1 MAVTE
6 TRARITV
13 VDNATSG
20 LNNIARANEKMMSSL
35 SNGGRSLAQFN
46 TELSKLNSASAK
58 GVSNMADS
66 FDGAAKSVS
75 NMDKMVNRLIYSVM
89 RYTVIYEG
97 IKKMGDLWGTIVGG
111 AYDYANMI
119 ETNQIGMAGI
129 LSSMTKIDGKQT
141 TWNQAMSVSK
151 QVMKDLQSESLKTAA
166 TAQELIDTFRALLG
180 PGLASGMTVKQ
191 IEKLTTVGTNA
202 VKSLGLP
209 SNQIIQELRDLVAG
223 GIRPSSSTLATSLG
237 ITDADIKAAK
247 QSSEGLYNF
256 LINKMKGFEMA
267 TSQTSKTVLGRLDQ
281 IKEGLQRGIAEGMN
295 PLRNVYSSVLGDIA
309 NKLVVIDKATYEWK
323 INPDF
328 ESSLFSISATLMQIG
343 EKAKDAWNFISPAVS
358 LIGNTGKG
366 VLGSVVNNLGLLA
379 AGFAAFKTKDILKD
393 LVNIATMNRFDYNA
407 QTSIGKAIQGIRDK
421 ITGRIEKHKEE
432 IALQERENE
441 LINNAVSSYADM
453 LHTAENAYSSLK
465 TLNAMANTP
474 GSITNLAAKW
484 QGMGMSEAEAV
495 ARQNNIVGLANKYGM
510 DGYDKYIKQAIE
522 AGDKAAEQIKAQN
535 DLLKAQEAEQERIL
549 KLYDEQMKAIDK
561 IVSAERDRKLQV
573 KDTANAELAA
583 IDKMAKAVTHTAT
596 RGDRAKSNVDAYLSL
611 DTSNGP
617 YKTKEGKYI
626 YAWEQD
632 AVDKLRTA
640 LEKLGYQYEVVQVT
654 SERFMDSLHASMKGK
669 VNPVF
674 EQAINSARLW
684 NETLTKAYQG
694 VNMSASEINFKAF
707 MGMGNELVPAAQK
720 DTAKVLLQEISDEFK
735 QVGMSAQEAQAKA
748 LDFVNQ
754 FILSLQ
760 KIDPKNI
767 FSVTQVIAETQD
779 AAQRYAE
786 NFRLVA
792 EHTEEVKQASAE
804 AAIEINALKN
814 AFKIGGEESYQAV
827 RRVVEES
834 KNLQQALMDRGAEE
848 QAIEVHKELANYLTQ
863 VAEAT
868 DKAVIATKD
877 HMDVTAQATEA
888 ITAHTQVVKE
898 HETSL
903 ESVTNGTITWMNK
916 ISGLAMSL
924 GILMHIVAE
933 NSDENKQFAN
943 TMADVADKVFI
954 GTMAVSALLDVFK
967 ELVKNGPV
975 IIKTLESIGK
985 AKLFAEHPVA
995 TGLVLGGAAIA
1006 GFGWSMVSE
1015 ANKERNSKNGL
1026 GVDFFEHQGL
1036 DFSDDEKKYR
1046 VYGDGSSDSGDSNG
1060 NGYDYYADESAS
1072 WQIGEQYE
1080 NGTNLA
1086 DRMTTTTTPSAS
1098 PSSGGGS
1105 SGGRSA
1111 RAPKITIDQLPHAV
1125 QEAVLN
1131 IKSGMDYNAAIGMS
1145 AAHMLE
1151 NGENEFWFDPTLN
1164 NYEGS
1169 GAHGIGQWLG
1179 SRLNDLY
1186 DYAGSKADD
1195 LYSQM
1200 GFARYEVT
1208 EGKEKGNF
1216 AKVDTSSPEAAAISF
1231 ERYVE
1236 RPGDDVVNANA
1247 GALADDARRLDA
1259 AVKEAL
1265 AGLGMSTDTLSD
1277 VNRQMKRDAERKHA
1291 IDEARNKTASDIS
1304 ALEAATKEA
1313 EGGQL
1318 SAYEKVMD
1326 SANKKVKQYQKD
1338 IEKDKSLGIETD
1350 KLSNAITAYTEAMK
1364 KQAWKAQQLEN
1375 MKDVQNIYKAN
1386 ISYYQNA
1393 SQATNGKISADSAR
1407 EQLTDSLESY
1417 RDYLQELYN
1426 EDFLNAEQRA
1436 EVWQE
1441 LANTQKK
1448 ITENQM
1454 YNYRT
1459 QWKAAL
1465 DSMKQE
1471 GINFGQLS
1479 KNIVGGLES
1488 ATASFFTTTGSLSN
1502 RLKSTL
1508 KNLASSILS
1517 SLAQIAAK
1525 MLIFK
1530 ALGIP
1535 FGGDSNSSAANNS
1548 WFGRVLGGISLGFKI
1563 GGGHASGGDV
1573 LAGNSYIVGERGP
1586 ELLTMGRNDG
1596 HVFTSVPTAN
1606 AQTAQ
1611 PIQIVVN
1618 NNTGTKMKA
1627 ESTTTVNHGQVL
1639 KTIVLTTVEEALST
1653 NEAGLRDM
1661 VTGLR

>member
-13 VDNATSG
+13 VDNATAG

-35 SNGGRSLAQFN
+35 GNGGRSLAQFN
-46 TELSKLNSASAK
+46 TELSKLNSASSK

-75 NMDKMVNRLIYSVM
+75 NMNKMVNRLIYSVM

-141 TWNQAMSVSK
+141 TWNQAMAVSK

-180 PGLASGMTVKQ
+180 PGLASGMTIKQ

-247 QSSEGLYNF
+247 QSTEGLYNF

-267 TSQTSKTVLGRLDQ
+267 TTQTSNTVSGKLDQ
-281 IKEGLQRGIAEGMN
+281 IKEGLQRGIAEGMA
-295 PLRNVYSSVLGDIA
+295 PLRDVYSDILGDIA
-309 NKLVVIDKATYEWK
+309 KKLVVIDKTTYQWQ
-323 INPDF
+323 INPAF
-328 ESSLFSISATLMQIG
+328 TSALTDVSVTIMRIG
-343 EKAKDAWNFISPAVS
+343 ESLKNIWETSSPYLSIFA
-358 LIGNTGKG
+358 NAAKG
-366 VLGSVVNNLGLLA
+366 VFGSIVNNLGLVV
-379 AGFAAFKTKDILKD
+379 AGFAAFKTKDILND

-432 IALQERENE
+432 LALQEREKA
-441 LINNAVSSYADM
+441 LVDGAVESYARM
-453 LHTAENAYSSLK
+453 LHTAENAYAYVK
-465 TLNAMANTP
+465 TLNAMSNAP

-549 KLYDEQMKAIDK
+549 KLYDEQMKSIDK

-596 RGDRAKSNVDAYLSL
+596 RGDKAKSNVDAYLSL

-632 AVDKLRTA
+632 EVDKLRTA

-684 NETLTKAYQG
+684 DETLTKAYQG

-707 MGMGNELVPAAQK
+707 MGMGNELVPAEQK
-720 DTAKVLLQEISDEFK
+720 NTAKLLLNEISDEFK
-735 QVGMSAQEAQAKA
+735 QVGMSAQEARAKA

-804 AAIEINALKN
+804 AAIEINALGN

-877 HMDVTAQATEA
+877 HMDVTAQATKA
-888 ITAHTQVVKE
+888 ITAHTQVVNE
-898 HETSL
+898 HGISL
-903 ESVTNGTITWMNK
+903 ESVTDKTITWMGK
-916 ISGLAMSL
+916 IAGLSMSL
-924 GILMHIVAE
+924 GILMHLVAE
-933 NSDENKQFAN
+933 NSDENKTLAN
-943 TMADVADKVFI
+943 TMADLADKVFV
-954 GTMAVSALLDVFK
+954 GAMAVGSLLDVFK
-967 ELVKNGPV
+967 NLVENGPA
-975 IIKTLESIGK
+975 IIKTLEGIGK
-985 AKLFAEHPVA
+985 AELFVEHPVL
-995 TGLVLGGAAIA
+995 TGVGLVGAAIGGLA
-1006 GFGWSMVSE
+1006 WKMLDNGR
-1015 ANKERNSKNGL
+1015 NQYNSKSGI
-1026 GVDFFEHQGL
+1026 GIDYFERQGL
-1036 DFSDDEKKYR
+1036 DFSYLPDTAKQYR
-1046 VYGDGSSDSGDSNG
+1046 AHGDGSYDNGDNG
-1060 NGYDYYADESAS
+1060 GWDIYSDESSNYAKG
-1072 WQIGEQYE
+1072 QAIANEANAGDI
-1080 NGTNLA
+1080 A
-1086 DRMTTTTTPSAS
+1086 DRMTTDVKPDAGSSA
-1098 PSSGGGS
+1098 GGGK
-1105 SGGRSA
+1105 
-1111 RAPKITIDQLPHAV
+1111 APKVTLDMFSDAV

-1131 IKSGMDYNAAIGMS
+1131 ISAGMNYNAAIGMS
-1145 AAHMLE
+1145 AAHMFE
-1151 NGENEFWFDPTLN
+1151 NADNTMDYYPERENE
-1164 NYEGS
+1164 EGS
-1169 GAHGIGQWLG
+1169 GAHGIGMWMG
-1179 SRLNDLY
+1179 SRLTGLQE
-1186 DYAGSKADD
+1186 YAGNDYNDKYA
-1195 LYSQM
+1195 QM
-1200 GFARYEVT
+1200 GWARYEVMQGD
-1208 EGKEKGNF
+1208 ESSNF
-1216 AKVDTSSPEAAAISF
+1216 ANMDTSSPEAAAVSF
-1231 ERYVE
+1231 ERHIE

-1247 GALADDARRLDA
+1247 AQLQENARVLNEAVQNALSQ
-1259 AVKEAL
+1259 
-1265 AGLGMSTDTLSD
+1265 LGMD
-1277 VNRQMKRDAERKHA
+1277 VTNVSKISQTMKRDAERKHK
-1291 IDEARNKTASDIS
+1291 IDENRIKTASDIA
-1304 ALEAATKEA
+1304 ALDEATKEA

-1318 SAYEKVMD
+1318 SAYQKVMD
-1326 SANKKVKQYQKD
+1326 SADKKVKQY
-1338 IEKDKSLGIETD
+1338 EKDLESDKKLGVNTD
-1350 KLSNAITAYTEAMK
+1350 ALSKAITAYTEAMK
-1364 KQAWKAQQLEN
+1364 KQAWKAQQLED
-1375 MKDVQNIYKAN
+1375 MKDIQNTYKGN
-1386 ISYYQNA
+1386 ISYYKNA
-1393 SQATNGKISADSAR
+1393 SQATNGEISADDAR
-1407 EQLTDSLESY
+1407 SLLTEQLKSY
-1417 RDYLQELYN
+1417 RDYLKELYN
-1426 EDFLNAEQRA
+1426 EDFLNAQQRA

-1441 LANTQKK
+1441 LANTQKQ

-1459 QWKAAL
+1459 QWKSAL

-1479 KNIVGGLES
+1479 KDIVGHMQS
-1488 ATASFFTTTGSLSN
+1488 ATASFFTTTGNLAT
-1502 RLKSTL
+1502 RLKATL
-1508 KNLASSILS
+1508 KNLASSVLS

-1525 MLIFK
+1525 MMIFK

-1535 FGGDSNSSAANNS
+1535 FGGSPSPSSAESAWGNRMLS
-1548 WFGRVLGGISLGFKI
+1548 SLSFKI
-1563 GGGHASGGDV
+1563 GGNHATGGDV

-1596 HVFTSVPTAN
+1596 HVFSSVPTAN

-1618 NNTGTKMKA
+1618 NNTGTNMKA
-1627 ESTTTVNHGQVL
+1627 ESTTTVNHGQML

>member
-13 VDNATSG
+13 VDNATAG

-35 SNGGRSLAQFN
+35 GNGGRSLAQFN
-46 TELSKLNSASAK
+46 TELSKLNSASSK

-97 IKKMGDLWGTIVGG
+97 INKMGDLWGTIVGG

-141 TWNQAMSVSK
+141 TWNQAMAVSK

-180 PGLASGMTVKQ
+180 PGLASGMTIKQ

-247 QSSEGLYNF
+247 QSTEGLYSF

-267 TSQTSKTVLGRLDQ
+267 TTQTSNTVAGKLDQ
-281 IKEGLQRGIAEGMN
+281 IKEGLQRGIAEGMA
-295 PLRNVYSSVLGDIA
+295 PLRDVYSDILGDIA
-309 NKLVVIDKATYEWK
+309 KKLVVIDKTTYQWQ
-323 INPDF
+323 INPAF
-328 ESSLFSISATLMQIG
+328 TSALTDVSVTIMRIG
-343 EKAKDAWNFISPAVS
+343 ESLKNIWETSSPYLSIFAN
-358 LIGNTGKG
+358 GAKG
-366 VLGSVVNNLGLLA
+366 VFGSIVNNLGLVV
-379 AGFAAFKTKDILKD
+379 AGFAAFKTKDILND
-393 LVNIATMNRFDYNA
+393 LVNIATMNRLDYNA

-432 IALQERENE
+432 IALQEREKA
-441 LINNAVSSYADM
+441 LVDGAVESYAQM
-453 LHTAENAYSSLK
+453 LHNAEQAYA
-465 TLNAMANTP
+465 TVQTMNAMVNTP
-474 GSITNLAAKW
+474 NSVTNLSAKW

-522 AGDKAAEQIKAQN
+522 AGDKAAEAIQKQN
-535 DLLKAQEAEQERIL
+535 ELLKAQEAEQERIL
-549 KLYDEQMKAIDK
+549 KLYDEQMKSIDK

-596 RGDRAKSNVDAYLSL
+596 RGDKAKSNVDAYLSL

-617 YKTKEGKYI
+617 YKTKEGKYV

-632 AVDKLRTA
+632 EVDKLRTA

-654 SERFMDSLHASMKGK
+654 SERFMDGLHASMKGK

-684 NETLTKAYQG
+684 DETLTKAYQG

-707 MGMGNELVPAAQK
+707 MGMGNELVPAEQK
-720 DTAKVLLQEISDEFK
+720 NTARLLLNEISDEFK

-804 AAIEINALKN
+804 AAIEINALGN
-814 AFKIGGEESYQAV
+814 AFKIGGEGSYQAV

-877 HMDVTAQATEA
+877 HMNVTAQATKA
-888 ITAHTQVVKE
+888 ITAHTQVVNE
-898 HETSL
+898 HGTSL
-903 ESVTNGTITWMNK
+903 ESVTDKTIAWMGK
-916 ISGLAMSL
+916 IAGLSMSL
-924 GILMHIVAE
+924 GILMHLVAE
-933 NSDENKQFAN
+933 NSDENKTLAN
-943 TMADVADKVFI
+943 TMADLADKVFV
-954 GTMAVSALLDVFK
+954 GAMAVGSLLDVFK
-967 ELVKNGPV
+967 NLVENGPA
-975 IIKTLESIGK
+975 IIKTLEGIGK
-985 AKLFAEHPVA
+985 AELFVEHPVL
-995 TGLVLGGAAIA
+995 TGVGLVGAAI
-1006 GFGWSMVSE
+1006 GGLTWKMLE
-1015 ANKERNSKNGL
+1015 NGHNQYDSKSGI
-1026 GVDFFEHQGL
+1026 GIDYFESQGL
-1036 DFSDDEKKYR
+1036 DFSDVPDTAKQYR
-1046 VYGDGSSDSGDSNG
+1046 AHGDGSYDNG
-1060 NGYDYYADESAS
+1060 NNSGWDIYSDESSNYAKG
-1072 WQIGEQYE
+1072 QAIANEANAG
-1080 NGTNLA
+1080 NIA
-1086 DRMTTTTTPSAS
+1086 DRMTTDMKPDAGSSA
-1098 PSSGGGS
+1098 GGGK
-1105 SGGRSA
+1105 
-1111 RAPKITIDQLPHAV
+1111 APKVTLDMFPDAV
-1125 QEAVLN
+1125 QEAVMN
-1131 IKSGMDYNAAIGMS
+1131 INSGMNYNAAIGMS
-1145 AAHMLE
+1145 AAHMFENADNTMNYYPERE
-1151 NGENEFWFDPTLN
+1151 NG
-1164 NYEGS
+1164 EGS
-1169 GAHGIGQWLG
+1169 GAYGLGQWMG
-1179 SRLNDLY
+1179 SRLTGLQE
-1186 DYAGSKADD
+1186 YAGSDYNDKYA
-1195 LYSQM
+1195 QM
-1200 GFARYEVT
+1200 GWSRYEVMQGD
-1208 EGKEKGNF
+1208 ESSNF
-1216 AKVDTSSPEAAAISF
+1216 ANIDTSSPEAAAVSF
-1231 ERYVE
+1231 ERHIE

-1247 GALADDARRLDA
+1247 AQLQENARVLSEAVQNALSQ
-1259 AVKEAL
+1259 
-1265 AGLGMSTDTLSD
+1265 LGMD
-1277 VNRQMKRDAERKHA
+1277 VTNVSKISQTMKRDAERKHK
-1291 IDEARNKTASDIS
+1291 IDENRIKTASDIA
-1304 ALEAATKEA
+1304 ALDEATKEA
-1313 EGGQL
+1313 EDGQL
-1318 SAYEKVMD
+1318 SAYQKIMD
-1326 SANKKVKQYQKD
+1326 AADKKVKQY
-1338 IEKDKSLGIETD
+1338 EKDLESDKKLGVNTD
-1350 KLSNAITAYTEAMK
+1350 ALSKAITAYTEAMK
-1364 KQAWKAQQLEN
+1364 KQAWKAQQLED
-1375 MKDVQNIYKAN
+1375 MKNIQNTYKGN
-1386 ISYYQNA
+1386 ISYYKNA
-1393 SQATNGKISADSAR
+1393 SQATNGEISADDAR
-1407 EQLTDSLESY
+1407 SLLTEQLESY
-1417 RDYLQELYN
+1417 RDYLKELYN
-1426 EDFLNAEQRA
+1426 EDFLNAQQRA

-1441 LANTQKK
+1441 LANTQKQ

-1459 QWKAAL
+1459 QWKSAL

-1479 KNIVGGLES
+1479 KDIVNGMQS
-1488 ATASFFTTTGSLSN
+1488 ATASFFTTTGNLAT
-1502 RLKSTL
+1502 RLKATL
-1508 KNLASSILS
+1508 KNLASSVLS
-1517 SLAQIAAK
+1517 SLAQIASQ

-1535 FGGDSNSSAANNS
+1535 FGGSSSSSAESAWGNRMLS
-1548 WFGRVLGGISLGFKI
+1548 SLSFKI
-1563 GGGHASGGDV
+1563 GGNHATGGDV
-1573 LAGNSYIVGERGP
+1573 LAGSSYIVGERGP

-1596 HVFTSVPTAN
+1596 HVFTSVPTSN

-1627 ESTTTVNHGQVL
+1627 ESTTIVNHGQML

-1653 NEAGLRDM
+1653 NEAGLRDI

>member
-13 VDNATSG
+13 VDNATAG

-46 TELSKLNSASAK
+46 TELSKLNSASSK

-66 FDGAAKSVS
+66 FDGATKSVS

-141 TWNQAMSVSK
+141 TWNQAMAVSK

-180 PGLASGMTVKQ
+180 PGLASGMTIKQ
-191 IEKLTTVGTNA
+191 IEKLATVGTNA

-237 ITDADIKAAK
+237 ITDSDIKAAK
-247 QSSEGLYNF
+247 QSTEGLYNF

-267 TSQTSKTVLGRLDQ
+267 TTQTSNTVAGKLDQ
-281 IKEGLQRGIAEGMN
+281 IKEGLQRGIAEGMS
-295 PLRNVYSSVLGDIA
+295 PLRDVYSDILGDIA
-309 NKLVVIDKATYEWK
+309 KKLVVIDKTTYQWQ
-323 INPDF
+323 INPAFTSALTDV
-328 ESSLFSISATLMQIG
+328 SATIMRIG
-343 EKAKDAWNFISPAVS
+343 ESLKSIWETSSPLLSIFAN
-358 LIGNTGKG
+358 GAKG
-366 VLGSVVNNLGLLA
+366 VFGSIVNNLGLVV
-379 AGFAAFKTKDILKD
+379 AGFAAFKTKDILND
-393 LVNIATMNRFDYNA
+393 LVDIATMNRFDYNA

-432 IALQERENE
+432 LALQEREKA
-441 LINNAVSSYADM
+441 LVDGAVESYARM
-453 LHTAENAYSSLK
+453 LHTAENAYAYVK
-465 TLNAMANTP
+465 TLNAMANAP

-549 KLYDEQMKAIDK
+549 KLYDEQMKSIDK

-596 RGDRAKSNVDAYLSL
+596 RGDKAKANVDAYLSL

-632 AVDKLRTA
+632 EVDKLRTA

-654 SERFMDSLHASMKGK
+654 SERFMDGLHASMKGK

-684 NETLTKAYQG
+684 DETLTKAYQG

-707 MGMGNELVPAAQK
+707 MGMGNELVPAEQK
-720 DTAKVLLQEISDEFK
+720 NTAKLLLNEISDEFK

-754 FILSLQ
+754 FIISLQ
-760 KIDPKNI
+760 KIDTKNI

-804 AAIEINALKN
+804 AAIEINALGN

-848 QAIEVHKELANYLTQ
+848 QAVQVHKELANYLTQ

-888 ITAHTQVVKE
+888 ITAHTQVVNE
-898 HETSL
+898 HGTSL
-903 ESVTNGTITWMNK
+903 ESVTEGTITWMNK

-924 GILMHIVAE
+924 GVLMHIVAE

-967 ELVKNGPV
+967 ELVKNGPA
-975 IIKTLESIGK
+975 IIKTLEGIGK
-985 AKLFAEHPVA
+985 ARLFAEHPVL
-995 TGLVLGGAAIA
+995 TGVGLAGIAIGGLTWKMFEN
-1006 GFGWSMVSE
+1006 GH
-1015 ANKERNSKNGL
+1015 NQYNSKSGI
-1026 GVDFFEHQGL
+1026 GIDYFESQGL
-1036 DFSDDEKKYR
+1036 DFSDLPDTAKQYR
-1046 VYGDGSSDSGDSNG
+1046 AYGDGSYYNGDNNG
-1060 NGYDYYADESAS
+1060 WDIYSDESSNYAKG
-1072 WQIGEQYE
+1072 QAIANEANAG
-1080 NGTNLA
+1080 NIA
-1086 DRMTTTTTPSAS
+1086 DRMTTDMNPGAGSSA
-1098 PSSGGGS
+1098 GGGAGGS
-1105 SGGRSA
+1105 S
-1111 RAPKITIDQLPHAV
+1111 RAPKATLDMFSDAV
-1125 QEAVLN
+1125 QEAVMN
-1131 IKSGMDYNAAIGMS
+1131 IQAGMNYNAAIGMS
-1145 AAHMLE
+1145 AAHMFENSDNTMDYYPKRE
-1151 NGENEFWFDPTLN
+1151 NG
-1164 NYEGS
+1164 EGS
-1169 GAHGIGQWLG
+1169 GAYGIGQWMG
-1179 SRLNDLY
+1179 SRLTGLQE
-1186 DYAGSKADD
+1186 YAGSDYNDKYA
-1195 LYSQM
+1195 QM
-1200 GFARYEVT
+1200 GWARYEVMQGD
-1208 EGKEKGNF
+1208 ESSNF
-1216 AKVDTSSPEAAAISF
+1216 AHVDTDSPEAAAVSF
-1231 ERYVE
+1231 ERYIE
-1236 RPGDDVVNANA
+1236 RPGSDVVNANA
-1247 GALADDARRLDA
+1247 AQLQENARALNE
-1259 AVKEAL
+1259 AVQSAMSQ
-1265 AGLGMSTDTLSD
+1265 LGIDVTNMSKIS
-1277 VNRQMKRDAERKHA
+1277 QAMKRDAERKHK
-1291 IDEARNKTASDIS
+1291 IDEAKIKTASDIA
-1304 ALEAATKEA
+1304 ALDEATKEA

-1318 SAYEKVMD
+1318 SAYQKVMD
-1326 SANKKVKQYQKD
+1326 AADKKVKQY
-1338 IEKDKSLGIETD
+1338 EKDLESDKKLGANTD
-1350 KLSNAITAYTEAMK
+1350 GLSKAITAYTEAMK
-1364 KQAWKAQQLEN
+1364 KQAWKAQQLED
-1375 MKDVQNIYKAN
+1375 MKNIQNTYKGN

-1393 SQATNGKISADSAR
+1393 SQATNGEISADDAR
-1407 EQLTDSLESY
+1407 SRLTDQLESY
-1417 RDYLQELYN
+1417 RDYLKELYN
-1426 EDFLNAEQRA
+1426 ADFLNAQQRA
-1436 EVWQE
+1436 EVWKE
-1441 LANTQKK
+1441 LADTQKQ
-1448 ITENQM
+1448 ITENHM

-1459 QWKAAL
+1459 QWKSAL

-1479 KNIVGGLES
+1479 KDIVGNMQS
-1488 ATASFFTTTGSLSN
+1488 ATTSFFTTTGNLAT
-1502 RLKSTL
+1502 RLKATL
-1508 KNLASSILS
+1508 KNLASSVLS

-1525 MLIFK
+1525 MLMFK

-1535 FGGDSNSSAANNS
+1535 FGGSSSSSAESAWGN
-1548 WFGRVLGGISLGFKI
+1548 RMLSLLSFKI
-1563 GGGHASGGDV
+1563 GGNHATGGDV

-1596 HVFTSVPTAN
+1596 HVFTSVPTTN

-1627 ESTTTVNHGQVL
+1627 ESTTTVNHGQML

>member
-13 VDNATSG
+13 VDNATAG

-35 SNGGRSLAQFN
+35 GNGGRSLAQFN
-46 TELSKLNSASAK
+46 TELSKLNSASSK

-97 IKKMGDLWGTIVGG
+97 IKKIGDLWGTIVGG

-141 TWNQAMSVSK
+141 TWNQAMAVSK

-180 PGLASGMTVKQ
+180 PGLASGMTIKQ

-247 QSSEGLYNF
+247 QSTEGLYNF

-267 TSQTSKTVLGRLDQ
+267 TTQTSNTVAGKLDQ
-281 IKEGLQRGIAEGMN
+281 IKEGLQRGIAEGMS
-295 PLRNVYSSVLGDIA
+295 PLRDVYSDILGDIA
-309 NKLVVIDKATYEWK
+309 KKLVVIDKTTYQWQ
-323 INPDF
+323 INPAFTSALTDVSVTIMRIGGSLKSIW
-328 ESSLFSISATLMQIG
+328 ETSSPYLSIFAN
-343 EKAKDAWNFISPAVS
+343 AA
-358 LIGNTGKG
+358 KG
-366 VLGSVVNNLGLLA
+366 VFGSIVNNLGLVV
-379 AGFAAFKTKDILKD
+379 AGFAAFKTKDILND
-393 LVNIATMNRFDYNA
+393 LVNIATMNRLDYNA

-432 IALQERENE
+432 LALQEREKA
-441 LINNAVSSYADM
+441 LVDGAVESYARM
-453 LHTAENAYSSLK
+453 LHTAENAYSYVK
-465 TLNAMANTP
+465 TLNAMANAP

-484 QGMGMSEAEAV
+484 QGMGMPEAEAV

-549 KLYDEQMKAIDK
+549 KLYDEQMKSIDK

-596 RGDRAKSNVDAYLSL
+596 RGDKAKANVDAYLSL

-632 AVDKLRTA
+632 EVDKLRTA

-654 SERFMDSLHASMKGK
+654 SERFMDGLHASMKGK

-684 NETLTKAYQG
+684 DETLTKAYQG

-707 MGMGNELVPAAQK
+707 MGMGNELVPAEQK
-720 DTAKVLLQEISDEFK
+720 NTAKLLLNEISDEFK
-735 QVGMSAQEAQAKA
+735 QVGMSAQEARAKA

-804 AAIEINALKN
+804 AAIEINALGN

-888 ITAHTQVVKE
+888 ITAHTQVVNE
-898 HETSL
+898 HGISL
-903 ESVTNGTITWMNK
+903 ENVTDKTIAWMGK
-916 ISGLAMSL
+916 IAGLSMSL
-924 GILMHIVAE
+924 GILMHLVAE
-933 NSDENKQFAN
+933 NSDENKTLAN

-954 GTMAVSALLDVFK
+954 GAMAVGSLLDVFK
-967 ELVKNGPV
+967 NLVENGPA
-975 IIKTLESIGK
+975 IIKTLEGIGN
-985 AKLFAEHPVA
+985 ARLFAEHPILTGV
-995 TGLVLGGAAIA
+995 GLVGAAVG
-1006 GFGWSMVSE
+1006 GFAWKMLDNGHNQYDSKSGIGLDYF
-1015 ANKERNSKNGL
+1015 ER
-1026 GVDFFEHQGL
+1026 QGL
-1036 DFSDDEKKYR
+1036 DFSYLPDTAKQYR
-1046 VYGDGSSDSGDSNG
+1046 AHGDGSYDNGDNSGWDIYS
-1060 NGYDYYADESAS
+1060 DESSNYAKG
-1072 WQIGEQYE
+1072 QAIANEANAG
-1080 NGTNLA
+1080 NIA
-1086 DRMTTTTTPSAS
+1086 DRMTTDVNPDAG
-1098 PSSGGGS
+1098 SSGGGGAGGS
-1105 SGGRSA
+1105 SKASKVTLDMF
-1111 RAPKITIDQLPHAV
+1111 PDAV
-1125 QEAVLN
+1125 QEAIMN
-1131 IKSGMDYNAAIGMS
+1131 INAGMNYNAAIGMS
-1145 AAHMLE
+1145 AAHMRE
-1151 NGENEFWFDPTLN
+1151 NSGDTPDFYPDRENM
-1164 NYEGS
+1164 EGS
-1169 GAHGIGQWLG
+1169 GAYGIGQWMG
-1179 SRLNDLY
+1179 SRLTGLHE
-1186 DYAGSKADD
+1186 YAGSDYNDKYA
-1195 LYSQM
+1195 QM
-1200 GFARYEVT
+1200 GWARYEVMQGD
-1208 EGKEKGNF
+1208 ESSNF
-1216 AKVDTSSPEAAAISF
+1216 AKVDTSSPEAAAVSF

-1236 RPGDDVVNANA
+1236 RPGNDVVNANA
-1247 GALADDARRLDA
+1247 AQLQENARALNE
-1259 AVKEAL
+1259 AVQNAL
-1265 AGLGMSTDTLSD
+1265 SQLGMD
-1277 VNRQMKRDAERKHA
+1277 VTNMSKISQTMKRDAERKHK
-1291 IDEARNKTASDIS
+1291 IDEAKIKTASDIA
-1304 ALEAATKEA
+1304 ALDEATKEA

-1318 SAYEKVMD
+1318 SAFQKVMD
-1326 SANKKVKQYQKD
+1326 AADKKVKQY
-1338 IEKDKSLGIETD
+1338 EKDLESDKKLGINTD
-1350 KLSNAITAYTEAMK
+1350 GLSKAITAYTEAMK
-1364 KQAWKAQQLEN
+1364 KQAWKAQQLED
-1375 MKDVQNIYKAN
+1375 MKDIQNTYKGN
-1386 ISYYQNA
+1386 ISYYKNA
-1393 SQATNGKISADSAR
+1393 SQATNGEISADDAR
-1407 EQLTDSLESY
+1407 SLMAEQLESY
-1417 RDYLQELYN
+1417 RDYLKELYN
-1426 EDFLNAEQRA
+1426 EDFLNAQQRA

-1441 LANTQKK
+1441 LANTQKQ

-1454 YNYRT
+1454 YNYHT
-1459 QWKAAL
+1459 QWESAL

-1479 KNIVGGLES
+1479 KDIVGHMQS
-1488 ATASFFTTTGSLSN
+1488 ATASFFTTTGNLAT
-1502 RLKSTL
+1502 RLKATL
-1508 KNLASSILS
+1508 KNLASSVLS

-1535 FGGDSNSSAANNS
+1535 FGGSSSSSAESAWGN
-1548 WFGRVLGGISLGFKI
+1548 RMLSLLSFKI
-1563 GGGHASGGDV
+1563 GGNHATGGDV
-1573 LAGNSYIVGERGP
+1573 LAGSSYIVGERGP

-1596 HVFTSVPTAN
+1596 HVFTSVPTSN

-1627 ESTTTVNHGQVL
+1627 ESTTTVNHGQML

>member
-256 LINKMKGFEMA
+256 LINRMKGFEMA
-267 TSQTSKTVLGRLDQ
+267 TSQTSKTVAGRLDQ
-281 IKEGLQRGIAEGMN
+281 IKEGLQRGIAEGMT

-309 NKLVVIDKATYEWK
+309 NKLVVIDKATYEWE

-343 EKAKDAWNFISPAVS
+343 EKAKNAWNFISPAVS

-366 VLGSVVNNLGLLA
+366 VLGSVVNNLGLLV

-453 LHTAENAYSSLK
+453 LHASENAYSSLK
-465 TLNAMANTP
+465 TLNAMADTP

-484 QGMGMSEAEAV
+484 QSMGMSEAEAV
-495 ARQNNIVGLANKYGM
+495 ARQNKIVGLANKYGM
-510 DGYDKYIKQAIE
+510 EGYDKYIKQAIE

-561 IVSAERDRKLQV
+561 IVSAERDRKLQA
-573 KDTANAELAA
+573 KDTANAELSA
-583 IDKMAKAVTHTAT
+583 IDKMTKAVTHTAT

-640 LEKLGYQYEVVQVT
+640 LGKLGYQYEVVQVT

-720 DTAKVLLQEISDEFK
+720 NTAKVLLQEISDEFK

-814 AFKIGGEESYQAV
+814 AFKIGGEESYQAA

-868 DKAVIATKD
+868 DKAVIATKA

-888 ITAHTQVVKE
+888 ISAHTQVVKK
-898 HETSL
+898 HGTSL

-916 ISGLAMSL
+916 LSGLAMSL

-933 NSDENKQFAN
+933 NSDENKWFAN

-995 TGLVLGGAAIA
+995 TGLVLGGIA
-1006 GFGWSMVSE
+1006 VGSFGWSMVSE

-1086 DRMTTTTTPSAS
+1086 DRMTTTTAPGAS
-1098 PSSGGGS
+1098 PSGGGGGRAGGSGKAPLATVELTDALYNAMSYMERGMNIYAASALAGSQMQESGGINGS
-1105 SGGRSA
+1105 
-1111 RAPKITIDQLPHAV
+1111 K
-1125 QEAVLN
+1125 E
-1131 IKSGMDYNAAIGMS
+1131 
-1145 AAHMLE
+1145 ML
-1151 NGENEFWFDPTLN
+1151 
-1164 NYEGS
+1164 
-1169 GAHGIGQWLG
+1169 
-1179 SRLNDLY
+1179 
-1186 DYAGSKADD
+1186 DYAADNGLGYHGSVQWGGQRFID
-1195 LYSQM
+1195 LQ
-1200 GFARYEVT
+1200 E
-1208 EGKEKGNF
+1208 F
-1216 AKVDTSSPEAAAISF
+1216 AKATTGRAENWVNGDVQNAFVMHELTNGSYRTTGEKLKGASSLEEANNIVFGEYEA
-1231 ERYVE
+1231 
-1236 RPGDDVVNANA
+1236 PGDDTKGVRLAYSQEIYNKLVQLASGTAVLDDGTNPIKGKKFDASSAAAAKEKLFNDIQNAQKKT
-1247 GALADDARRLDA
+1247 LQDIADLN
-1259 AVKEAL
+1259 L
-1265 AGLGMSTDTLSD
+1265 STEQVTNENKGISSAFNE
-1277 VNRQMKRDAERKHA
+1277 VMK
-1291 IDEARNKTASDIS
+1291 
-1304 ALEAATKEA
+1304 
-1313 EGGQL
+1313 
-1318 SAYEKVMD
+1318 
-1326 SANKKVKQYQKD
+1326 SANNKIAQYQKD
-1338 IEKDKSLGIETD
+1338 METD
-1350 KLSNAITAYTEAMK
+1350 KALGISTDGLAQAMDEYK
-1364 KQAWKAQQLEN
+1364 KAMLEKANKAQHMEDIKTNLNNFQTDISFYKN
-1375 MKDVQNIYKAN
+1375 M
-1386 ISYYQNA
+1386 SL
-1393 SQATNGKISADSAR
+1393 ATNGETSFIESNAYL
-1407 EQLTDSLESY
+1407 EQNLENY
-1417 RDYLQELYN
+1417 RDYLKQLYQ
-1426 EDFLNAEQRA
+1426 DTALNAQQRA
-1436 EVWQE
+1436 DVWQK
-1441 LANTQKK
+1441 LADTQRQ
-1448 ITENQM
+1448 ITE
-1454 YNYRT
+1454 T
-1459 QWKAAL
+1459 QTYDWRHQWESAL
-1465 DSMKQE
+1465 DSLKQE
-1471 GINFGQLS
+1471 GINFGKLA
-1479 KNIVGGLES
+1479 KDIVQEAQNS
-1488 ATASFFTTTGSLSN
+1488 VTTFFTTTGNLSK
-1502 RLKSTL
+1502 RLKASL
-1508 KNLASSILS
+1508 KNLASSVLNSLS
-1517 SLAQIAAK
+1517 QIASS
-1525 MLIFK
+1525 MLMHK
-1530 ALGIP
+1530 WMGIP
-1535 FGGDSNSSAANNS
+1535 FNM
-1548 WFGRVLGGISLGFKI
+1548 SLGAR
-1563 GGGHASGGDV
+1563 ASGGDV

-1606 AQTAQ
+1606 AQTTQ

>member
-267 TSQTSKTVLGRLDQ
+267 TSQTSKTVAGRLDQ

-328 ESSLFSISATLMQIG
+328 ESSLFSISATLIQIG
-343 EKAKDAWNFISPAVS
+343 EKAKNVWNFISPAVS

-432 IALQERENE
+432 IALQEREKE
-441 LINNAVSSYADM
+441 LIDGAVESYARM
-453 LHTAENAYSSLK
+453 LHTAEDAYASLK

-484 QGMGMSEAEAV
+484 QSMGMSEAEAV

-510 DGYDKYIKQAIE
+510 EGYDKYIKAAIE

-549 KLYDEQMKAIDK
+549 KLYDEQMKSIDK

-888 ITAHTQVVKE
+888 ITTHTQVVKE

-943 TMADVADKVFI
+943 TMADAADKVFI

-967 ELVKNGPV
+967 ELVKNGPA

-995 TGLVLGGAAIA
+995 TGLVLGGIAI
-1006 GFGWSMVSE
+1006 GSFGWSMVSE

-1098 PSSGGGS
+1098 PSSGGGGRAGGS
-1105 SGGRSA
+1105 GKAPLATVELTDALYNAMSYMGRGMNIYAASALAGSQMQESGGINGS
-1111 RAPKITIDQLPHAV
+1111 K
-1125 QEAVLN
+1125 E
-1131 IKSGMDYNAAIGMS
+1131 
-1145 AAHMLE
+1145 ML
-1151 NGENEFWFDPTLN
+1151 
-1164 NYEGS
+1164 
-1169 GAHGIGQWLG
+1169 
-1179 SRLNDLY
+1179 
-1186 DYAGSKADD
+1186 DYAADNGLGYHGSVQWGGQRFID
-1195 LYSQM
+1195 LQ
-1200 GFARYEVT
+1200 E
-1208 EGKEKGNF
+1208 F
-1216 AKVDTSSPEAAAISF
+1216 AKATTGSAENWVNGDVQNAFVMHELTNGSYHATGEKLKGASSLEEANDIVFGEYEA
-1231 ERYVE
+1231 
-1236 RPGDDVVNANA
+1236 PGDDTKGVRLAYSQEIYNKLAQLASGTAVLDDGTNPIKGKRFNASSAAAAKEKLFNDIQNA
-1247 GALADDARRLDA
+1247 QKKTLQDIADLN
-1259 AVKEAL
+1259 L
-1265 AGLGMSTDTLSD
+1265 STEQVT
-1277 VNRQMKRDAERKHA
+1277 NE
-1291 IDEARNKTASDIS
+1291 NKGIS
-1304 ALEAATKEA
+1304 
-1313 EGGQL
+1313 
-1318 SAYEKVMD
+1318 SAFNKVMK
-1326 SANKKVKQYQKD
+1326 SANKKIAQYQKD
-1338 IEKDKSLGIETD
+1338 METD
-1350 KLSNAITAYTEAMK
+1350 KALGISTDGLAQAMDEYK
-1364 KQAWKAQQLEN
+1364 KAMLEKANKAQHMEDIKTNLNNFQTDISFYKN
-1375 MKDVQNIYKAN
+1375 M
-1386 ISYYQNA
+1386 SL
-1393 SQATNGKISADSAR
+1393 ATNGETSFIESKAYLLDA
-1407 EQLTDSLESY
+1407 LERY
-1417 RDYLQELYN
+1417 RDYLNQVYQ
-1426 EDFLNAEQRA
+1426 DTALNAQQRA
-1436 EVWQE
+1436 EIWQK
-1441 LANTQKK
+1441 LASTQKQ
-1448 ITENQM
+1448 ITETQTYDWKN
-1454 YNYRT
+1454 
-1459 QWKAAL
+1459 QWKSAL
-1465 DSMKQE
+1465 DSLKQE

-1479 KNIVGGLES
+1479 KDIVKDAQNS
-1488 ATASFFTTTGSLSN
+1488 VTTFFTTTGNLSK
-1502 RLKSTL
+1502 RLKATL
-1508 KNLASSILS
+1508 KNLASSVLN
-1517 SLAQIAAK
+1517 SLAQIASS
-1525 MLIFK
+1525 MLMHK
-1530 ALGIP
+1530 WLGIP
-1535 FGGDSNSSAANNS
+1535 FSMN
-1548 WFGRVLGGISLGFKI
+1548 LGGR
-1563 GGGHASGGDV
+1563 ATGGDV

-1596 HVFTSVPTAN
+1596 HVFPNIPEAN
-1606 AQTAQ
+1606 QQKAQSIT
-1611 PIQIVVN
+1611 IVVN

-1627 ESTTTVNHGQVL
+1627 EETTSVNHGQVL
-1639 KTIVLTTVEEALST
+1639 KTIVLTTVEEALVT
-1653 NEAGLRDM
+1653 NEGGLRDAVAGLR
-1661 VTGLR
+1661 

>member
-13 VDNATSG
+13 VDNATAG

-46 TELSKLNSASAK
+46 TELSKLNSASSK

-97 IKKMGDLWGTIVGG
+97 IKKIGDLWGTIVGG

-141 TWNQAMSVSK
+141 TWNQAMAVSK

-180 PGLASGMTVKQ
+180 PGLASGMTIKQ

-247 QSSEGLYNF
+247 QSTEGLYNF

-267 TSQTSKTVLGRLDQ
+267 TTQTSNTVAGKLDQ
-281 IKEGLQRGIAEGMN
+281 IKEGLQRGIAEGMS
-295 PLRNVYSSVLGDIA
+295 PLRDVYSDILGDIA
-309 NKLVVIDKATYEWK
+309 KKLVVIDKTTYQWQ
-323 INPDF
+323 INPAF
-328 ESSLFSISATLMQIG
+328 TSALTDVSVTIMRIG
-343 EKAKDAWNFISPAVS
+343 ESLKSIWETSSPYLSIFA
-358 LIGNTGKG
+358 NAAKG
-366 VLGSVVNNLGLLA
+366 VFGSIVNNLGLVV
-379 AGFAAFKTKDILKD
+379 AGFAAFKTKDILND
-393 LVNIATMNRFDYNA
+393 LANIATMNRFDYNA

-432 IALQERENE
+432 LALQEREKA
-441 LINNAVSSYADM
+441 LVDGAVESYARM
-453 LHTAENAYSSLK
+453 LHTAENAYAYVK
-465 TLNAMANTP
+465 TLNAMSNAP

-549 KLYDEQMKAIDK
+549 KLYDEQMKSIDK

-583 IDKMAKAVTHTAT
+583 IDKMAKAVTHNAT
-596 RGDRAKSNVDAYLSL
+596 RGDKAKSNVDAYLSL

-617 YKTKEGKYI
+617 YKTKEGKYV

-632 AVDKLRTA
+632 EVDKLRTA

-684 NETLTKAYQG
+684 DETLTKAYQG

-707 MGMGNELVPAAQK
+707 MGMGNELVPAEQK
-720 DTAKVLLQEISDEFK
+720 NTAKLLLNEISDEFK

-748 LDFVNQ
+748 LEFVNQ

-786 NFRLVA
+786 NFRLVV

-804 AAIEINALKN
+804 AAIEINALGN

-888 ITAHTQVVKE
+888 ITAHTQVVNE
-898 HETSL
+898 HGTSL
-903 ESVTNGTITWMNK
+903 ESVTDKTITWMGK
-916 ISGLAMSL
+916 IAGLSMSL
-924 GILMHIVAE
+924 GILMHLVAE
-933 NSDENKQFAN
+933 NSDENKTLAN
-943 TMADVADKVFI
+943 TMADLADKVFV
-954 GTMAVSALLDVFK
+954 GAMAVGSLLDVFK
-967 ELVKNGPV
+967 NLVENGPA
-975 IIKTLESIGK
+975 IIKTLEGIGK
-985 AKLFAEHPVA
+985 AEIFVEHPILTGV
-995 TGLVLGGAAIA
+995 GLVGAAVG
-1006 GFGWSMVSE
+1006 GFAWKMLDNGHNQYDSKSGIGLDYF
-1015 ANKERNSKNGL
+1015 ER
-1026 GVDFFEHQGL
+1026 QGL
-1036 DFSDDEKKYR
+1036 DFSNLSDTAKQYR
-1046 VYGDGSSDSGDSNG
+1046 AHGDGSYDNGDNSGWDIYS
-1060 NGYDYYADESAS
+1060 DESSNYAKG
-1072 WQIGEQYE
+1072 QAIANEADAG
-1080 NGTNLA
+1080 NTA
-1086 DRMTTTTTPSAS
+1086 DRMTTDVKPDAG
-1098 PSSGGGS
+1098 SSKGGGK
-1105 SGGRSA
+1105 
-1111 RAPKITIDQLPHAV
+1111 APKATLDMFSDAV
-1125 QEAVLN
+1125 QEAVMN
-1131 IKSGMDYNAAIGMS
+1131 ISAGMNYNAAIGMS
-1145 AAHMLE
+1145 AAHMFE
-1151 NGENEFWFDPTLN
+1151 NADNTMDYYPERENE
-1164 NYEGS
+1164 EGS
-1169 GAHGIGQWLG
+1169 GAHGIGMWMG
-1179 SRLNDLY
+1179 SRLTGLHE
-1186 DYAGSKADD
+1186 YAGSDYNDKYA
-1195 LYSQM
+1195 QM
-1200 GFARYEVT
+1200 GYARYEVMQGD
-1208 EGKEKGNF
+1208 ESSNF
-1216 AKVDTSSPEAAAISF
+1216 ANVDTSSPEAAAVSF
-1231 ERYVE
+1231 ERNIE
-1236 RPGDDVVNANA
+1236 RPGNDVVNANA
-1247 GALADDARRLDA
+1247 AQLQENARALDE
-1259 AVKEAL
+1259 AVQNAL
-1265 AGLGMSTDTLSD
+1265 SQLGMD
-1277 VNRQMKRDAERKHA
+1277 VTNMSKISQTMKRDAERKHK
-1291 IDEARNKTASDIS
+1291 IDEAKIKTASDIA
-1304 ALEAATKEA
+1304 ALDEATKEA

-1318 SAYEKVMD
+1318 SAYQKVMD
-1326 SANKKVKQYQKD
+1326 AADKKVKQY
-1338 IEKDKSLGIETD
+1338 EKDLESDKKLGVNTDSLS
-1350 KLSNAITAYTEAMK
+1350 KAITAYTEAME
-1364 KQAWKAQQLEN
+1364 KQAWKAQQLED
-1375 MKDVQNIYKAN
+1375 MKDIQNTYKGN
-1386 ISYYQNA
+1386 ISYYKNA
-1393 SQATNGKISADSAR
+1393 SQATNGEISADDAR
-1407 EQLTDSLESY
+1407 SLMTEQLESY
-1417 RDYLQELYN
+1417 RDYLKELYN
-1426 EDFLNAEQRA
+1426 EDFLNAQQRA

-1441 LANTQKK
+1441 LANTQKQ

-1459 QWKAAL
+1459 QWKSAL

-1479 KNIVGGLES
+1479 KDIVNGMQS
-1488 ATASFFTTTGSLSN
+1488 ATASFFTTTGNLAT
-1502 RLKSTL
+1502 RLKATL
-1508 KNLASSILS
+1508 KNLASSILN

-1525 MLIFK
+1525 MMIFK

-1535 FGGDSNSSAANNS
+1535 FGGSSSSSAESAWKNRMLS
-1548 WFGRVLGGISLGFKI
+1548 SLSFKI
-1563 GGGHASGGDV
+1563 GGNHATGGDV
-1573 LAGNSYIVGERGP
+1573 LAGSSYIVGERGP

-1596 HVFTSVPTAN
+1596 HVFPSVPEASQQKT
-1606 AQTAQ
+1606 Q
-1611 PIQIVVN
+1611 PITIVVN

-1627 ESTTTVNHGQVL
+1627 EETTSVNHGQVL
-1639 KTIVLTTVEEALST
+1639 KTIVLTTVEEALVT
-1653 NEAGLRDM
+1653 NEGGLRDAIAGLR
-1661 VTGLR
+1661 

>member
-13 VDNATSG
+13 VDNATAG

-46 TELSKLNSASAK
+46 TELSKLNSASSK

-141 TWNQAMSVSK
+141 TWNQAMAVSK

-180 PGLASGMTVKQ
+180 PGLASGMTIKQ

-209 SNQIIQELRDLVAG
+209 SNQIVQELRDLVAG

-247 QSSEGLYNF
+247 QSTEGLYSF

-267 TSQTSKTVLGRLDQ
+267 TTQTSNTVAGKIDQ
-281 IKEGLQRGIAEGMN
+281 IKEGLQRGIAEGMA
-295 PLRNVYSSVLGDIA
+295 PLRDVYSDILGDIA
-309 NKLVVIDKATYEWK
+309 KKLVVIDKTTYQWQ
-323 INPDF
+323 INPAF
-328 ESSLFSISATLMQIG
+328 TSALTDVSVTIMRIG
-343 EKAKDAWNFISPAVS
+343 ESLKNIWETSSPYLSIFAN
-358 LIGNTGKG
+358 GAKG
-366 VLGSVVNNLGLLA
+366 VFGSIVNNLGLVV

-432 IALQERENE
+432 IALQEREKE
-441 LINNAVSSYADM
+441 LIDGAVNSYAQM
-453 LHTAENAYSSLK
+453 LHNAEQAYA
-465 TLNAMANTP
+465 TVQTMNAMVNTP
-474 GSITNLAAKW
+474 NSVTNLAAKW

-522 AGDKAAEQIKAQN
+522 AGDRAAEQIKAQN

-549 KLYDEQMKAIDK
+549 KLYDEQMKSIDK

-583 IDKMAKAVTHTAT
+583 IDKMAKAVTHTAA
-596 RGDRAKSNVDAYLSL
+596 RGDKAKANVDAYLSL

-632 AVDKLRTA
+632 EVDKLRTA

-654 SERFMDSLHASMKGK
+654 SERFVDSLHASMKGK

-694 VNMSASEINFKAF
+694 VNMSAAEINYKAF
-707 MGMGNELVPAAQK
+707 MGMGKELVPAEQK
-720 DTAKVLLQEISDEFK
+720 NTAKILLNEISQEFK
-735 QVGMSAQEAQAKA
+735 QVGMSAEEAKGKA
-748 LDFVNQ
+748 LEFVNQ

-760 KIDPKNI
+760 KIDPQNI

-779 AAQRYAE
+779 AAQKYAE

-792 EHTEEVKQASAE
+792 EHTEQVKQASAE
-804 AAIEINALKN
+804 AALEVNALKN
-814 AFKIGGEESYQAV
+814 SFKIGGEESYQAV

-834 KNLQQALMDRGAEE
+834 KALQQALMDRGAEE
-848 QAIEVHKELANYLTQ
+848 QAIAVHKELANYLTQ

-868 DKAVIATKD
+868 DKAIIATKE
-877 HMDVTAQATEA
+877 HMDATAQATEVVNTH
-888 ITAHTQVVKE
+888 TATIQG
-898 HETSL
+898 HESTL
-903 ESVTNGTITWMNK
+903 ESVTNKTVTWMNK

-933 NSDENKQFAN
+933 NSDENKTFAN

-975 IIKTLESIGK
+975 IIKTLEGIGK
-985 AKLFAEHPVA
+985 AKLFAEHPVL
-995 TGLVLGGAAIA
+995 TGIGLVGAAV
-1006 GFGWSMVSE
+1006 GGLTWKMYE
-1015 ANKERNSKNGL
+1015 NGHNQYNSKSGI
-1026 GVDFFEHQGL
+1026 GIDYFESQGL
-1036 DFSDDEKKYR
+1036 DFSDLPDTAKQYR
-1046 VYGDGSSDSGDSNG
+1046 AYGDGSYDKGDNSGWDIYS
-1060 NGYDYYADESAS
+1060 DESSNYAKG
-1072 WQIGEQYE
+1072 QAIANE
-1080 NGTNLA
+1080 TNTGNIA
-1086 DRMTTTTTPSAS
+1086 DRMTTDVKPDA
-1098 PSSGGGS
+1098 GS
-1105 SGGRSA
+1105 SAAGGK
-1111 RAPKITIDQLPHAV
+1111 APKVTLDMFPDAV
-1125 QEAVLN
+1125 QEAVMN
-1131 IKSGMDYNAAIGMS
+1131 INSGMNYNAAIGMS
-1145 AAHMLE
+1145 AAHMFENADNTMDYYPERE
-1151 NGENEFWFDPTLN
+1151 NG
-1164 NYEGS
+1164 EGS
-1169 GAHGIGQWLG
+1169 GAYGLGQWMG
-1179 SRLNDLY
+1179 SRLTGLQE
-1186 DYAGSKADD
+1186 YAGSDYNDKYA
-1195 LYSQM
+1195 QM
-1200 GFARYEVT
+1200 GWSRYEVMQGD
-1208 EGKEKGNF
+1208 ESSNF
-1216 AKVDTSSPEAAAISF
+1216 ANMDTSSPEAAAVSF
-1231 ERYVE
+1231 ERYIE
-1236 RPGDDVVNANA
+1236 RPGNDVVNANA
-1247 GALADDARRLDA
+1247 AQLQENARVLNEAVQNALSQ
-1259 AVKEAL
+1259 
-1265 AGLGMSTDTLSD
+1265 LGMD
-1277 VNRQMKRDAERKHA
+1277 VTNVSKISQTMKRDAERKHK
-1291 IDEARNKTASDIS
+1291 IDENRIKTASDIA
-1304 ALEAATKEA
+1304 ALDEATKEA
-1313 EGGQL
+1313 EDGQL
-1318 SAYEKVMD
+1318 SAYQKVMD
-1326 SANKKVKQYQKD
+1326 AADKKVKQY
-1338 IEKDKSLGIETD
+1338 EKDLESDKKLGVNTD
-1350 KLSNAITAYTEAMK
+1350 ALSKAITAYTEAMK
-1364 KQAWKAQQLEN
+1364 KQAWKAQQLED
-1375 MKDVQNIYKAN
+1375 MKNIQNTYKGN
-1386 ISYYQNA
+1386 ISYYKNA
-1393 SQATNGKISADSAR
+1393 SQATNGEISADDAR
-1407 EQLTDSLESY
+1407 SLLTEQLESY
-1417 RDYLQELYN
+1417 RDYLKELYN
-1426 EDFLNAEQRA
+1426 EDFLNAQQRA

-1441 LANTQKK
+1441 LANTQKQ

-1459 QWKAAL
+1459 QWESAL

-1479 KNIVGGLES
+1479 KDIVNGMQS
-1488 ATASFFTTTGSLSN
+1488 ATASFFTTTGNLAT
-1502 RLKSTL
+1502 RLKATL
-1508 KNLASSILS
+1508 KNLASSVLS

-1525 MLIFK
+1525 MMIFK

-1535 FGGDSNSSAANNS
+1535 FGGSSSSSAESAWGNRMLS
-1548 WFGRVLGGISLGFKI
+1548 LLSFKVGGEPC
-1563 GGGHASGGDV
+1563 HRRRCACW
-1573 LAGNSYIVGERGP
+1573 
-1586 ELLTMGRNDG
+1586 
-1596 HVFTSVPTAN
+1596 
-1606 AQTAQ
+1606 
-1611 PIQIVVN
+1611 
-1618 NNTGTKMKA
+1618 
-1627 ESTTTVNHGQVL
+1627 
-1639 KTIVLTTVEEALST
+1639 
-1653 NEAGLRDM
+1653 
-1661 VTGLR
+1661 

>member
-13 VDNATSG
+13 VDNATAG

-46 TELSKLNSASAK
+46 TELSKLNSASSK

-141 TWNQAMSVSK
+141 TWNQAMAVSK

-180 PGLASGMTVKQ
+180 PGLASGMTIKQ

-247 QSSEGLYNF
+247 QSTEGLYSF
-256 LINKMKGFEMA
+256 LINKMKGFEIA
-267 TSQTSKTVLGRLDQ
+267 TTQTSNTVAGKLDQ
-281 IKEGLQRGIAEGMN
+281 IKEGLQRGIAEGMS
-295 PLRNVYSSVLGDIA
+295 PLRDVYSDILGDIA
-309 NKLVVIDKATYEWK
+309 KKLVVIDKTTYQWQ
-323 INPDF
+323 INPAF
-328 ESSLFSISATLMQIG
+328 TSALTDVSVTIMRIG
-343 EKAKDAWNFISPAVS
+343 ESLKSIWETSSPYLSIFA
-358 LIGNTGKG
+358 NAAKG
-366 VLGSVVNNLGLLA
+366 VFGSIVNNLGLVV
-379 AGFAAFKTKDILKD
+379 AGFAAFKTKDILND
-393 LVNIATMNRFDYNA
+393 LVDIATMNRFDYNA

-432 IALQERENE
+432 LALQEQEKA
-441 LINNAVSSYADM
+441 LVDGAVESYARM
-453 LHTAENAYSSLK
+453 LHTAENAYAYVK
-465 TLNAMANTP
+465 TLNAMANAP

-484 QGMGMSEAEAV
+484 QGMGMSEVEAV

-549 KLYDEQMKAIDK
+549 KLYDEQMKSIDK

-596 RGDRAKSNVDAYLSL
+596 RGDKAKSNVDAYLSL

-632 AVDKLRTA
+632 EVDKLRTA

-707 MGMGNELVPAAQK
+707 MGMGNELVPAEQK
-720 DTAKVLLQEISDEFK
+720 NTAKLLLMEISDEFK

-804 AAIEINALKN
+804 AAIEINALGN

-827 RRVVEES
+827 RRVVGES
-834 KNLQQALMDRGAEE
+834 KSLQQALMDRGAEE

-877 HMDVTAQATEA
+877 HMDVTAKATEA
-888 ITAHTQVVKE
+888 ITAHTQVVNE
-898 HETSL
+898 HGTSL
-903 ESVTNGTITWMNK
+903 ESVTDKTIAWMGK
-916 ISGLAMSL
+916 IAGLSMSL
-924 GILMHIVAE
+924 GILMHLVAE
-933 NSDENKQFAN
+933 NSDENKTFAN
-943 TMADVADKVFI
+943 TMADLADKVFI
-954 GTMAVSALLDVFK
+954 GAMAVGSLLDVFK
-967 ELVKNGPV
+967 NLVENGPA
-975 IIKTLESIGK
+975 IIKTLEGIGN
-985 AKLFAEHPVA
+985 ARLFAEHPILTGV
-995 TGLVLGGAAIA
+995 GLVGAAVG
-1006 GFGWSMVSE
+1006 GFAWKMLDNGH
-1015 ANKERNSKNGL
+1015 NQYNSKSGIGL
-1026 GVDFFEHQGL
+1026 DYFERQGL
-1036 DFSDDEKKYR
+1036 DFSYLPDTAKQYR
-1046 VYGDGSSDSGDSNG
+1046 AHGDGSYDNGDNSGWDIYS
-1060 NGYDYYADESAS
+1060 DESSNYAKG
-1072 WQIGEQYE
+1072 QAIANEANAGDI
-1080 NGTNLA
+1080 A
-1086 DRMTTTTTPSAS
+1086 DRMTTDVNPGGD
-1098 PSSGGGS
+1098 SSGGGRAGGS
-1105 SGGRSA
+1105 GKAPLATVELTDALYNAMSYMERGMNIYSASTLAGSQMQESGGINGN
-1111 RAPKITIDQLPHAV
+1111 K
-1125 QEAVLN
+1125 E
-1131 IKSGMDYNAAIGMS
+1131 
-1145 AAHMLE
+1145 ML
-1151 NGENEFWFDPTLN
+1151 
-1164 NYEGS
+1164 
-1169 GAHGIGQWLG
+1169 
-1179 SRLNDLY
+1179 
-1186 DYAGSKADD
+1186 DYAADNGLGYHGSVQWGGQRFID
-1195 LYSQM
+1195 LQ
-1200 GFARYEVT
+1200 E
-1208 EGKEKGNF
+1208 F
-1216 AKVDTSSPEAAAISF
+1216 AKATTGSAENWVNGDVQNAFVMHELTNGSYRATGEKLKGASSLEEANDIVFGEYEA
-1231 ERYVE
+1231 
-1236 RPGDDVVNANA
+1236 PGDDTKGVRLAYSQEIYNKLAQLASGTAVLDDGTNPIKGKKFDASSAAAAKEKLFNDIQNAQKKT
-1247 GALADDARRLDA
+1247 LQDIADLN
-1259 AVKEAL
+1259 L
-1265 AGLGMSTDTLSD
+1265 STEQVT
-1277 VNRQMKRDAERKHA
+1277 NE
-1291 IDEARNKTASDIS
+1291 NKGIPS
-1304 ALEAATKEA
+1304 AFN
-1313 EGGQL
+1313 
-1318 SAYEKVMD
+1318 KVMK
-1326 SANKKVKQYQKD
+1326 SANNKIAQYQKNM
-1338 IEKDKSLGIETD
+1338 ETD
-1350 KLSNAITAYTEAMK
+1350 KALGISTDGLAQAMDEYK
-1364 KQAWKAQQLEN
+1364 KAMLEKANKAQHMEDIKTNLNNFQTDISFYKN
-1375 MKDVQNIYKAN
+1375 M
-1386 ISYYQNA
+1386 SL
-1393 SQATNGKISADSAR
+1393 ATNGETSFIESNAYL
-1407 EQLTDSLESY
+1407 EQNLENY
-1417 RDYLQELYN
+1417 RDYLKQLYQ
-1426 EDFLNAEQRA
+1426 DTALNAQQRA
-1436 EVWQE
+1436 DVWKK
-1441 LANTQKK
+1441 LADTQRQ
-1448 ITENQM
+1448 ITE
-1454 YNYRT
+1454 T
-1459 QWKAAL
+1459 QTYDWRHQWESAL
-1465 DSMKQE
+1465 DSLKQE
-1471 GINFGQLS
+1471 GINFGKLA
-1479 KNIVGGLES
+1479 KDIVQEAQNS
-1488 ATASFFTTTGSLSN
+1488 VTTFFTTTGNLSK
-1502 RLKSTL
+1502 RLKASL
-1508 KNLASSILS
+1508 KNLASSVLS
-1517 SLAQIAAK
+1517 SLAQIASS
-1525 MLIFK
+1525 MLMHK
-1530 ALGIP
+1530 WMGIP
-1535 FGGDSNSSAANNS
+1535 FNM
-1548 WFGRVLGGISLGFKI
+1548 SLGAR
-1563 GGGHASGGDV
+1563 ASGGDV

-1586 ELLTMGRNDG
+1586 ELLAMGRNDG

-1627 ESTTTVNHGQVL
+1627 ESTTTVNHGQML

>member
-46 TELSKLNSASAK
+46 TELSRLNSASAK

-267 TSQTSKTVLGRLDQ
+267 TSQTSKTVAGRLDQ

-328 ESSLFSISATLMQIG
+328 ESSLFSISATLIQIG
-343 EKAKDAWNFISPAVS
+343 EKAKNAWNFISPAVS

-453 LHTAENAYSSLK
+453 LHAAENAYSSVK
-465 TLNAMANTP
+465 TLNAMTNTP

-510 DGYDKYIKQAIE
+510 EGYDKYIKAAIE
-522 AGDKAAEQIKAQN
+522 AGDKAAEQIKVQN

-549 KLYDEQMKAIDK
+549 KLYDEQMKSIDK

-583 IDKMAKAVTHTAT
+583 IDKMAKAVTHTVT

-720 DTAKVLLQEISDEFK
+720 DTAKVLLQEISNEFK
-735 QVGMSAQEAQAKA
+735 QVGMSAQEAQAKS

-779 AAQRYAE
+779 AAQKYAE

-877 HMDVTAQATEA
+877 HMDVTVQATEA
-888 ITAHTQVVKE
+888 ITTHTQVVKE

-1080 NGTNLA
+1080 KGTNLA
-1086 DRMTTTTTPSAS
+1086 DRMTTTTVPSAS

-1105 SGGRSA
+1105 SGGGRSGK
-1111 RAPKITIDQLPHAV
+1111 APLATVELTDAL
-1125 QEAVLN
+1125 
-1131 IKSGMDYNAAIGMS
+1131 YNAMSYMERGMNIYAAS
-1145 AAHMLE
+1145 ALAGSQMQESGGINGSKEML
-1151 NGENEFWFDPTLN
+1151 
-1164 NYEGS
+1164 
-1169 GAHGIGQWLG
+1169 
-1179 SRLNDLY
+1179 
-1186 DYAGSKADD
+1186 DYAADNGLGYHGSVQWGGQRFID
-1195 LYSQM
+1195 LQ
-1200 GFARYEVT
+1200 E
-1208 EGKEKGNF
+1208 F
-1216 AKVDTSSPEAAAISF
+1216 AKATTGNAENWVNGDVQNAFVMHELTNGSYRTTGEKLKGASSLEEANDIVFGEYEA
-1231 ERYVE
+1231 
-1236 RPGDDVVNANA
+1236 PGDDTKGVRLAYSQEIYNKLVQLASGTAVLDNGTNPIKGKKFDASSAAAAKEKLFNDIQNAQKKT
-1247 GALADDARRLDA
+1247 LQDIADLN
-1259 AVKEAL
+1259 L
-1265 AGLGMSTDTLSD
+1265 STEQVTNENKGISSAFNE
-1277 VNRQMKRDAERKHA
+1277 VMK
-1291 IDEARNKTASDIS
+1291 
-1304 ALEAATKEA
+1304 
-1313 EGGQL
+1313 
-1318 SAYEKVMD
+1318 
-1326 SANKKVKQYQKD
+1326 SANNKIAQYQKD
-1338 IEKDKSLGIETD
+1338 METD
-1350 KLSNAITAYTEAMK
+1350 KALGISTDGLAQAMDEYK
-1364 KQAWKAQQLEN
+1364 KAMLEKANKAQHMEDIKTNLNNFQTDISFYKN
-1375 MKDVQNIYKAN
+1375 M
-1386 ISYYQNA
+1386 SL
-1393 SQATNGKISADSAR
+1393 ATNGETSFIESKAY
-1407 EQLTDSLESY
+1407 LEENLENY
-1417 RDYLQELYN
+1417 RDYLQQLYQ
-1426 EDFLNAEQRA
+1426 DTALNAQQRA
-1436 EVWQE
+1436 DVWQK
-1441 LANTQKK
+1441 LADTQRQ
-1448 ITENQM
+1448 ITE
-1454 YNYRT
+1454 T
-1459 QWKAAL
+1459 QTYDWRHQWESAL
-1465 DSMKQE
+1465 DSLKQE
-1471 GINFGQLS
+1471 GIDFGKLA
-1479 KNIVGGLES
+1479 KDIVQEAQNS
-1488 ATASFFTTTGSLSN
+1488 VTTFFTTTGNLSK
-1502 RLKSTL
+1502 RLKASL
-1508 KNLASSILS
+1508 KNLASSILN
-1517 SLAQIAAK
+1517 SLAQIASS
-1525 MLIFK
+1525 MLMHK
-1530 ALGIP
+1530 WMGIP
-1535 FGGDSNSSAANNS
+1535 FNM
-1548 WFGRVLGGISLGFKI
+1548 SLGAR
-1563 GGGHASGGDV
+1563 ASGGDV

-1627 ESTTTVNHGQVL
+1627 ESTTTVNHGQML

>member
-256 LINKMKGFEMA
+256 LINRMKGFEMA
-267 TSQTSKTVLGRLDQ
+267 TSQTSKTVAGRLDQ

-328 ESSLFSISATLMQIG
+328 ESSLFSISATLIQIG
-343 EKAKDAWNFISPAVS
+343 EKAKNVWNFISPAVS

-432 IALQERENE
+432 LALQEREKA
-441 LINNAVSSYADM
+441 LVDSAVESYARM
-453 LHTAENAYSSLK
+453 LHTAEGAYASVN

-474 GSITNLAAKW
+474 NSISNLASKW

-495 ARQNNIVGLANKYGM
+495 ARQNKIVGLANKYGM
-510 DGYDKYIKQAIE
+510 EGYDKYIKAAIE
-522 AGDKAAEQIKAQN
+522 AGDKAAEQIKVQN

-549 KLYDEQMKAIDK
+549 KLYDEQMKSIDK

-888 ITAHTQVVKE
+888 ITTHTQVVKE

-916 ISGLAMSL
+916 ISGLTMSL

-943 TMADVADKVFI
+943 TMADGADKVFI
-954 GTMAVSALLDVFK
+954 GTMAVSALLDVFR
-967 ELVKNGPV
+967 ELVKNGPA
-975 IIKTLESIGK
+975 IIKTLEGIGK
-985 AKLFAEHPVA
+985 ARLFAEHPVA

-1015 ANKERNSKNGL
+1015 ADKERNSKNGL

-1086 DRMTTTTTPSAS
+1086 DRMTTTAAPSAS
-1098 PSSGGGS
+1098 PSSGGGGRAGGS
-1105 SGGRSA
+1105 GKAPLATIELTDALYNAMSYMERGMNIYAASALAGSQMQESGGINGS
-1111 RAPKITIDQLPHAV
+1111 K
-1125 QEAVLN
+1125 E
-1131 IKSGMDYNAAIGMS
+1131 
-1145 AAHMLE
+1145 ML
-1151 NGENEFWFDPTLN
+1151 
-1164 NYEGS
+1164 
-1169 GAHGIGQWLG
+1169 
-1179 SRLNDLY
+1179 
-1186 DYAGSKADD
+1186 DYAADNGLGYHGSVQWGGQRFID
-1195 LYSQM
+1195 LQ
-1200 GFARYEVT
+1200 E
-1208 EGKEKGNF
+1208 F
-1216 AKVDTSSPEAAAISF
+1216 AKATTGSAENWVNGDVQNAFVMHELTNGSYHTTGEKLKGASSLEEANDIVFGEYEA
-1231 ERYVE
+1231 
-1236 RPGDDVVNANA
+1236 PGDDTKGVRLAYSQEIYNKLAQLASGTAVLDDGTNPIKGKKFDTPSAAAAKEKLFNDIQNAQKKT
-1247 GALADDARRLDA
+1247 LQDIADLN
-1259 AVKEAL
+1259 L
-1265 AGLGMSTDTLSD
+1265 STEQVTNENKGISSAFNE
-1277 VNRQMKRDAERKHA
+1277 VMK
-1291 IDEARNKTASDIS
+1291 
-1304 ALEAATKEA
+1304 
-1313 EGGQL
+1313 
-1318 SAYEKVMD
+1318 
-1326 SANKKVKQYQKD
+1326 SANNKISQYQKD
-1338 IEKDKSLGIETD
+1338 METD
-1350 KLSNAITAYTEAMK
+1350 KALGISTDGLAQAMDEYK
-1364 KQAWKAQQLEN
+1364 KAMLEKANKAQHMEDIKTNLNNFQTDISFYKN
-1375 MKDVQNIYKAN
+1375 M
-1386 ISYYQNA
+1386 SL
-1393 SQATNGKISADSAR
+1393 ATNGETSFIESKAY
-1407 EQLTDSLESY
+1407 LEENLENY
-1417 RDYLQELYN
+1417 RDYLKQLYQ
-1426 EDFLNAEQRA
+1426 DTALNAQQRA
-1436 EVWQE
+1436 DVWQK
-1441 LANTQKK
+1441 LADTQRQ
-1448 ITENQM
+1448 ITE
-1454 YNYRT
+1454 T
-1459 QWKAAL
+1459 QTYDWRHQWESAL
-1465 DSMKQE
+1465 DSLKQE
-1471 GINFGQLS
+1471 GIDFGKLA
-1479 KNIVGGLES
+1479 KDIVQEAQNS
-1488 ATASFFTTTGSLSN
+1488 VTTFFTTTGNLSK
-1502 RLKSTL
+1502 RLKASL
-1508 KNLASSILS
+1508 KNLASSVLN
-1517 SLAQIAAK
+1517 SLAQIASS
-1525 MLIFK
+1525 MLMHK
-1530 ALGIP
+1530 WMGIP
-1535 FGGDSNSSAANNS
+1535 FNM
-1548 WFGRVLGGISLGFKI
+1548 SLGAR
-1563 GGGHASGGDV
+1563 ASGGDV

-1596 HVFTSVPTAN
+1596 HVFASVPTAN
-1606 AQTAQ
+1606 VQTAQ

-1627 ESTTTVNHGQVL
+1627 ESTTTVNHGQML

>member
-13 VDNATSG
+13 VDNATAG
-20 LNNIARANEKMMSSL
+20 LNNISRANEKMMSSL

-46 TELSKLNSASAK
+46 TELSKLNSASSK

-141 TWNQAMSVSK
+141 TWNQAMAVSK

-180 PGLASGMTVKQ
+180 PGLASGMTIKQ

-247 QSSEGLYNF
+247 QSTEGLYNF

-267 TSQTSKTVLGRLDQ
+267 TTQVSNTVAGKLDQ
-281 IKEGLQRGIAEGMN
+281 IKEGLQRGIAEGMA
-295 PLRNVYSSVLGDIA
+295 PLRDVYSDILGDIA
-309 NKLVVIDKATYEWK
+309 KKLVVIDKTTYQWQ
-323 INPDF
+323 INPAF
-328 ESSLFSISATLMQIG
+328 TSALTDVSVTIMRIG
-343 EKAKDAWNFISPAVS
+343 ESLKNIWETSSPYLSIFAN
-358 LIGNTGKG
+358 GAKG
-366 VLGSVVNNLGLLA
+366 VFGSIVNNLGLVV

-432 IALQERENE
+432 IALQEREKA
-441 LINNAVSSYADM
+441 LVDGAVESYAQM
-453 LHTAENAYSSLK
+453 LHNAEQAYA
-465 TLNAMANTP
+465 TVQTMNAMVNTP
-474 GSITNLAAKW
+474 NSVTNLSAKW

-549 KLYDEQMKAIDK
+549 KLYDEQMKSIDK

-583 IDKMAKAVTHTAT
+583 IDKMAKAVTNTAA
-596 RGDRAKSNVDAYLSL
+596 RGDKAKANVDAYLSL

-632 AVDKLRTA
+632 EVDKLRTA

-654 SERFMDSLHASMKGK
+654 SERFVDSLHASMKGK
-669 VNPVF
+669 VQPVF

-694 VNMSASEINFKAF
+694 VNMSAAEINYKAF
-707 MGMGNELVPAAQK
+707 MGMGKELVPAEQK
-720 DTAKVLLQEISDEFK
+720 NTAKILLNEISQEFK
-735 QVGMSAQEAQAKA
+735 QVGMSAEEAKGKA
-748 LDFVNQ
+748 LEFVNQ

-760 KIDPKNI
+760 KIDPQNI

-779 AAQRYAE
+779 AAQKYAE

-792 EHTEEVKQASAE
+792 EHTEQVKQASAE
-804 AAIEINALKN
+804 AALEVNALKN
-814 AFKIGGEESYQAV
+814 SFKIGGEESYQAV

-834 KNLQQALMDRGAEE
+834 KALQQALMDRGAEE
-848 QAIEVHKELANYLTQ
+848 QAIAVHKELANYLTQ

-868 DKAVIATKD
+868 DKAIIATKE
-877 HMDVTAQATEA
+877 HMDATAQATEVVNTH
-888 ITAHTQVVKE
+888 TATIQG
-898 HETSL
+898 HESTL
-903 ESVTNGTITWMNK
+903 ESVTNKTVTWMNK

-933 NSDENKQFAN
+933 NSDENKTFAN

-975 IIKTLESIGK
+975 IIKTLEGIGK
-985 AKLFAEHPVA
+985 AKLFAEHPVL
-995 TGLVLGGAAIA
+995 TGIGLVGAAV
-1006 GFGWSMVSE
+1006 GGLTWKMYE
-1015 ANKERNSKNGL
+1015 NGHNQYNSKSGI
-1026 GVDFFEHQGL
+1026 GIDYFESQGL
-1036 DFSDDEKKYR
+1036 DFSDLPDTAKQYR
-1046 VYGDGSSDSGDSNG
+1046 AYGDGSYDKGDNSGWDIYS
-1060 NGYDYYADESAS
+1060 DESSNYAKG
-1072 WQIGEQYE
+1072 QAIANE
-1080 NGTNLA
+1080 TNTGNIA
-1086 DRMTTTTTPSAS
+1086 DRMTTDVKPDAGSSA
-1098 PSSGGGS
+1098 GGGK
-1105 SGGRSA
+1105 
-1111 RAPKITIDQLPHAV
+1111 APKVTLDMFPDAV
-1125 QEAVLN
+1125 QEAIMN
-1131 IKSGMDYNAAIGMS
+1131 INAGMNYNAAIGMS
-1145 AAHMLE
+1145 AAHMRE
-1151 NGENEFWFDPTLN
+1151 NSGDTLDFYPDRENM
-1164 NYEGS
+1164 EGS
-1169 GAHGIGQWLG
+1169 GAYGIGQWMG
-1179 SRLNDLY
+1179 SRLTGLHE
-1186 DYAGSKADD
+1186 YAGSDYNDKYA
-1195 LYSQM
+1195 QM
-1200 GFARYEVT
+1200 GWSRYEVMQGD
-1208 EGKEKGNF
+1208 ESSNF
-1216 AKVDTSSPEAAAISF
+1216 ANVDTSSPEAAAVSF

-1236 RPGDDVVNANA
+1236 RPGNDVVNANA
-1247 GALADDARRLDA
+1247 AQLQENARVLNEAVQNALSQ
-1259 AVKEAL
+1259 
-1265 AGLGMSTDTLSD
+1265 LGMD
-1277 VNRQMKRDAERKHA
+1277 VTNVSKISQTMKRDAERKHK
-1291 IDEARNKTASDIS
+1291 IDEAKIKTASDIA
-1304 ALEAATKEA
+1304 ALDEATKEA

-1318 SAYEKVMD
+1318 SAYQKVMD
-1326 SANKKVKQYQKD
+1326 AADKKVKQY
-1338 IEKDKSLGIETD
+1338 EKDLESDKKLGVNTD
-1350 KLSNAITAYTEAMK
+1350 GLSKAITAYTEAMD
-1364 KQAWKAQQLEN
+1364 KQAWKAQQLED
-1375 MKDVQNIYKAN
+1375 MKDIQNTYKGN
-1386 ISYYQNA
+1386 ISYYKNA
-1393 SQATNGKISADSAR
+1393 SQATNGKISADDAR
-1407 EQLTDSLESY
+1407 SLLTEQLESY
-1417 RDYLQELYN
+1417 RDYLKELYN
-1426 EDFLNAEQRA
+1426 EDFLNAQQRA

-1441 LANTQKK
+1441 LANTQKQ

-1459 QWKAAL
+1459 QWESAL

-1479 KNIVGGLES
+1479 KDIVNGMQS
-1488 ATASFFTTTGSLSN
+1488 ATASFFTTTGNLAT
-1502 RLKSTL
+1502 RLKATL
-1508 KNLASSILS
+1508 KNLASSILN

-1525 MLIFK
+1525 MMIFK

-1535 FGGDSNSSAANNS
+1535 FGGSSSPGSAEKAWEN
-1548 WFGRVLGGISLGFKI
+1548 RVLSSLSFKI
-1563 GGGHASGGDV
+1563 GGNHATGGDV
-1573 LAGNSYIVGERGP
+1573 LAGSSYIVGERGP

-1596 HVFTSVPTAN
+1596 HVFPSVPEAS
-1606 AQTAQ
+1606 QQKAQ
-1611 PIQIVVN
+1611 PITIVVN

-1627 ESTTTVNHGQVL
+1627 EETTSVNHGQVL
-1639 KTIVLTTVEEALST
+1639 KTIVLTTVEEALVT
-1653 NEAGLRDM
+1653 NEGGLRDAIAGLR
-1661 VTGLR
+1661 

>member
-35 SNGGRSLAQFN
+35 SNGGRSLAKFN

-256 LINKMKGFEMA
+256 LINRMKGFEMA

-328 ESSLFSISATLMQIG
+328 ESSLFSISATLIQIG
-343 EKAKDAWNFISPAVS
+343 EKAKNAWNFISPAVS

-453 LHTAENAYSSLK
+453 LHAAENAYSSVK

-510 DGYDKYIKQAIE
+510 EGYDKYIKAAIE
-522 AGDKAAEQIKAQN
+522 AGDKAAEQIKVQN

-549 KLYDEQMKAIDK
+549 KLYDEQMKSIDK

-898 HETSL
+898 HESTL

-916 ISGLAMSL
+916 ISGLMMSL

-943 TMADVADKVFI
+943 TMADAADKVFI

-985 AKLFAEHPVA
+985 AKLFAEHPVL
-995 TGLVLGGAAIA
+995 TGVGLAGIAVGGLAWKMLDN
-1006 GFGWSMVSE
+1006 GH
-1015 ANKERNSKNGL
+1015 NQYNSKSGIGL
-1026 GVDFFEHQGL
+1026 DYFERQGL
-1036 DFSDDEKKYR
+1036 DFSGLSDSAKQYR
-1046 VYGDGSSDSGDSNG
+1046 AYGDGSYDNGENSGW
-1060 NGYDYYADESAS
+1060 DYYSDESAS

-1080 NGTNLA
+1080 NGANLA
-1086 DRMTTTTTPSAS
+1086 DRMTTTTAPGAS

-1105 SGGRSA
+1105 SARGSGKAPLATVELTDALYNAMSYMERGMNIYAASALAGSQMQESGGINGSKEMLDYAADNGLGYHGSVQWGGQRFIDLQEFAKATTGNAKNWVNGDVQNAFVMHELTNGSYHTTGEKLKGA
-1111 RAPKITIDQLPHAV
+1111 SSLEEANDIVFGEYEAPGDDTKGVRLAYSQEIYNKLAQLASGT
-1125 QEAVLN
+1125 AVLDDGTN
-1131 IKSGMDYNAAIGMS
+1131 PIK
-1145 AAHMLE
+1145 
-1151 NGENEFWFDPTLN
+1151 
-1164 NYEGS
+1164 
-1169 GAHGIGQWLG
+1169 
-1179 SRLNDLY
+1179 
-1186 DYAGSKADD
+1186 
-1195 LYSQM
+1195 
-1200 GFARYEVT
+1200 
-1208 EGKEKGNF
+1208 GKKF
-1216 AKVDTSSPEAAAISF
+1216 DTSSAAAAKEKLFNDIQNAQKKTLQDIADLNLSTEQVTNENKGISSAF
-1231 ERYVE
+1231 NEV
-1236 RPGDDVVNANA
+1236 
-1247 GALADDARRLDA
+1247 
-1259 AVKEAL
+1259 
-1265 AGLGMSTDTLSD
+1265 
-1277 VNRQMKRDAERKHA
+1277 MK
-1291 IDEARNKTASDIS
+1291 
-1304 ALEAATKEA
+1304 
-1313 EGGQL
+1313 
-1318 SAYEKVMD
+1318 
-1326 SANKKVKQYQKD
+1326 SANNKIAQYQKD
-1338 IEKDKSLGIETD
+1338 METD
-1350 KLSNAITAYTEAMK
+1350 KALGISTDGLAQAMDEYK
-1364 KQAWKAQQLEN
+1364 KAMLGKANKAQHMEDIKTNLNNFQTDISFYKN
-1375 MKDVQNIYKAN
+1375 M
-1386 ISYYQNA
+1386 SL
-1393 SQATNGKISADSAR
+1393 ATNGETSFIESKAY
-1407 EQLTDSLESY
+1407 LEENLENY
-1417 RDYLQELYN
+1417 RDYLKQLYQ
-1426 EDFLNAEQRA
+1426 DTALNAQQRA
-1436 EVWQE
+1436 DVWQK
-1441 LANTQKK
+1441 LADTQRQ
-1448 ITENQM
+1448 ITE
-1454 YNYRT
+1454 T
-1459 QWKAAL
+1459 QTYDWRHQWESAL
-1465 DSMKQE
+1465 DSLKQE
-1471 GINFGQLS
+1471 GINFGKLA
-1479 KNIVGGLES
+1479 KDIVQEAQNS
-1488 ATASFFTTTGSLSN
+1488 VTTFFTTTGNLSK
-1502 RLKSTL
+1502 RLKASL
-1508 KNLASSILS
+1508 KNLASSVLN
-1517 SLAQIAAK
+1517 SLAQIASS
-1525 MLIFK
+1525 MLMHK
-1530 ALGIP
+1530 WMGIP
-1535 FGGDSNSSAANNS
+1535 FNM
-1548 WFGRVLGGISLGFKI
+1548 SLGAR
-1563 GGGHASGGDV
+1563 ASGGDV

-1618 NNTGTKMKA
+1618 NNTGTRMKA

>member
-13 VDNATSG
+13 VDNATAG
-20 LNNIARANEKMMSSL
+20 LNNIAHANEKMMSSL
-35 SNGGRSLAQFN
+35 SNGSRSLAQFN
-46 TELSKLNSASAK
+46 TELSKLNSASSK

-141 TWNQAMSVSK
+141 TWNQAMAVSK

-180 PGLASGMTVKQ
+180 PGLASGMTIKQ

-237 ITDADIKAAK
+237 ITDADVKAAK
-247 QSSEGLYNF
+247 QSTEGLYNF

-267 TSQTSKTVLGRLDQ
+267 TTQVSNTVAGKLDQ
-281 IKEGLQRGIAEGMN
+281 IKEGLQRGIAEGMA
-295 PLRNVYSSVLGDIA
+295 PLRDVYSDILGDIA
-309 NKLVVIDKATYEWK
+309 KKLVVIDKTTYQWQ
-323 INPDF
+323 INPAF
-328 ESSLFSISATLMQIG
+328 TSALTDVSVTIMRIG
-343 EKAKDAWNFISPAVS
+343 ESLKNIWETSSPYLSIFAN
-358 LIGNTGKG
+358 GAKG
-366 VLGSVVNNLGLLA
+366 VFGSIVNNLGLVV

-432 IALQERENE
+432 IALQEREKA
-441 LINNAVSSYADM
+441 LVDGAVESYAQM
-453 LHTAENAYSSLK
+453 LHNAEQAYA
-465 TLNAMANTP
+465 TVQTMNAMVNTP
-474 GSITNLAAKW
+474 NSVTNLSAKW

-549 KLYDEQMKAIDK
+549 KLYDEQMKSIDK

-583 IDKMAKAVTHTAT
+583 IDKMAKAVTNTAA
-596 RGDRAKSNVDAYLSL
+596 RGDKAKANVDAYLSL

-632 AVDKLRTA
+632 EVDKLRTA

-654 SERFMDSLHASMKGK
+654 SERFVDSLHARMKGK
-669 VNPVF
+669 VQPVF

-694 VNMSASEINFKAF
+694 VNMSAAEINYKAF
-707 MGMGNELVPAAQK
+707 MGMGKELVPAEQK
-720 DTAKVLLQEISDEFK
+720 NTAKILLNEISQEFK
-735 QVGMSAQEAQAKA
+735 QVGMSAEEAKGKA
-748 LDFVNQ
+748 LEFVNQ

-760 KIDPKNI
+760 KIDPQNI

-779 AAQRYAE
+779 AAQKYAE

-792 EHTEEVKQASAE
+792 EHTEQVKQASAE
-804 AAIEINALKN
+804 AALEVNALKN
-814 AFKIGGEESYQAV
+814 SFKIGGEESYQAV

-834 KNLQQALMDRGAEE
+834 KALQQALMDRGAEE
-848 QAIEVHKELANYLTQ
+848 QAIAVHKELANYLTQ

-868 DKAVIATKD
+868 DKAIIATKE
-877 HMDVTAQATEA
+877 HMDATAQATEVVNTH
-888 ITAHTQVVKE
+888 TATIQG
-898 HETSL
+898 HESTL
-903 ESVTNGTITWMNK
+903 ESVTNKTVTWMNK

-933 NSDENKQFAN
+933 NSDENKTFAN

-975 IIKTLESIGK
+975 IIKTLEGIGK
-985 AKLFAEHPVA
+985 AKLFAEHPVL
-995 TGLVLGGAAIA
+995 TGIGLVGAAV
-1006 GFGWSMVSE
+1006 GGLTWKMYE
-1015 ANKERNSKNGL
+1015 NGHNQYNSKSGI
-1026 GVDFFEHQGL
+1026 GIDYFESQGL
-1036 DFSDDEKKYR
+1036 DFSDLPDTAKQYR
-1046 VYGDGSSDSGDSNG
+1046 AYGDGSYDKGDNSGWDIYS
-1060 NGYDYYADESAS
+1060 DESSNYAKG
-1072 WQIGEQYE
+1072 QAIANE
-1080 NGTNLA
+1080 TNTGNIA
-1086 DRMTTTTTPSAS
+1086 DRMTTDVKPDAGSSA
-1098 PSSGGGS
+1098 GGGK
-1105 SGGRSA
+1105 
-1111 RAPKITIDQLPHAV
+1111 APKVTLDMFPDAV
-1125 QEAVLN
+1125 QEAIMN
-1131 IKSGMDYNAAIGMS
+1131 INAGMNYNAAIGMS
-1145 AAHMLE
+1145 AAHMRE
-1151 NGENEFWFDPTLN
+1151 NSGDTLDFYPDRENM
-1164 NYEGS
+1164 EGS
-1169 GAHGIGQWLG
+1169 GAYGIGQWMG
-1179 SRLNDLY
+1179 SRLTGLHE
-1186 DYAGSKADD
+1186 YAGSDYNDKYA
-1195 LYSQM
+1195 QM
-1200 GFARYEVT
+1200 GWSRYEVMQGD
-1208 EGKEKGNF
+1208 ESSNF
-1216 AKVDTSSPEAAAISF
+1216 ANVDTSSPEAAAVSF

-1236 RPGDDVVNANA
+1236 RPGNDVVNANA
-1247 GALADDARRLDA
+1247 AQLQENARVLNEAVQNALSQ
-1259 AVKEAL
+1259 
-1265 AGLGMSTDTLSD
+1265 LGMD
-1277 VNRQMKRDAERKHA
+1277 VTNVSKISQTMKRDAERKHK
-1291 IDEARNKTASDIS
+1291 IDEAKIKTASDIA
-1304 ALEAATKEA
+1304 ALDEATKEA

-1318 SAYEKVMD
+1318 SAYQKVMD
-1326 SANKKVKQYQKD
+1326 AADKKVKQY
-1338 IEKDKSLGIETD
+1338 EKDLESDKKLGVNTD
-1350 KLSNAITAYTEAMK
+1350 GLSKAITAYTEAMD
-1364 KQAWKAQQLEN
+1364 KQAWKAQQLED
-1375 MKDVQNIYKAN
+1375 MKDIQNTYKGN
-1386 ISYYQNA
+1386 ISYYKNA
-1393 SQATNGKISADSAR
+1393 SQATNGKISADDAR
-1407 EQLTDSLESY
+1407 SLLTEQLESY
-1417 RDYLQELYN
+1417 RDYLKELYN
-1426 EDFLNAEQRA
+1426 EDFLNAQQRA

-1441 LANTQKK
+1441 LANTQKQ

-1459 QWKAAL
+1459 QWESAL

-1479 KNIVGGLES
+1479 KDIVNGMQS
-1488 ATASFFTTTGSLSN
+1488 ATASFFTTTGNLAT
-1502 RLKSTL
+1502 RLKATL
-1508 KNLASSILS
+1508 KNLASSILN

-1525 MLIFK
+1525 MMIFK

-1535 FGGDSNSSAANNS
+1535 FGGSSSPGSAEKAWEN
-1548 WFGRVLGGISLGFKI
+1548 RVLSSLSFKI
-1563 GGGHASGGDV
+1563 GGNHATGGDV
-1573 LAGNSYIVGERGP
+1573 LAGSSYIVGERGP

-1596 HVFTSVPTAN
+1596 HVFPSVPEAS
-1606 AQTAQ
+1606 QQKAQ
-1611 PIQIVVN
+1611 PITIVVN

-1627 ESTTTVNHGQVL
+1627 EETTSVNHGQVL
-1639 KTIVLTTVEEALST
+1639 KTIVLTTVEEALVT
-1653 NEAGLRDM
+1653 NEGGLRDAIAGLR
-1661 VTGLR
+1661 

>member
-141 TWNQAMSVSK
+141 TWNQAMAVSK

-256 LINKMKGFEMA
+256 LINRMKGFEMA
-267 TSQTSKTVLGRLDQ
+267 TSQTSKTVAGRLDQ

-328 ESSLFSISATLMQIG
+328 ESSLFSISATLIQIG
-343 EKAKDAWNFISPAVS
+343 EKAKNVWNFISPAVS

-432 IALQERENE
+432 LALQEREKA
-441 LINNAVSSYADM
+441 LVDSAVESYARM
-453 LHTAENAYSSLK
+453 LHTAEDAYASVN
-465 TLNAMANTP
+465 TLNSMANTP

-484 QGMGMSEAEAV
+484 QNMGMSEAEAV

-510 DGYDKYIKQAIE
+510 EGYDKYIKAAIE
-522 AGDKAAEQIKAQN
+522 AGDKAAEQIKVQN

-549 KLYDEQMKAIDK
+549 KLYDEQMKSIDK

-632 AVDKLRTA
+632 AVDKLRAA

-916 ISGLAMSL
+916 ISGLTMSL

-943 TMADVADKVFI
+943 TMADAADKVFI

-975 IIKTLESIGK
+975 IIKTLEGIGK

-1080 NGTNLA
+1080 KGTNLA
-1086 DRMTTTTTPSAS
+1086 DRMTTTTAPSAS
-1098 PSSGGGS
+1098 PSSGGGGRAGGS
-1105 SGGRSA
+1105 SKAPLTTVELTDALYNAMSYMERGMNIYAASALAGSQMQESGGINGSKEMLDYAADNGLGYHGSVQWGGQRFIDLQEFAKATTGNAENWVNGDVQNAFVMHELTNGSYRTTGEKLKGA
-1111 RAPKITIDQLPHAV
+1111 SSLEEANDIVFGEYEAPGDDTKGVRLAYSQEIYNKLAQLASGT
-1125 QEAVLN
+1125 AVLDDGTN
-1131 IKSGMDYNAAIGMS
+1131 PIK
-1145 AAHMLE
+1145 
-1151 NGENEFWFDPTLN
+1151 
-1164 NYEGS
+1164 
-1169 GAHGIGQWLG
+1169 
-1179 SRLNDLY
+1179 
-1186 DYAGSKADD
+1186 
-1195 LYSQM
+1195 
-1200 GFARYEVT
+1200 
-1208 EGKEKGNF
+1208 GKKF
-1216 AKVDTSSPEAAAISF
+1216 DTSSAAAAKEKLFNDIQ
-1231 ERYVE
+1231 
-1236 RPGDDVVNANA
+1236 NAT
-1247 GALADDARRLDA
+1247 
-1259 AVKEAL
+1259 KK
-1265 AGLGMSTDTLSD
+1265 TLSD
-1277 VNRQMKRDAERKHA
+1277 INDLNMSTEQVTNE
-1291 IDEARNKTASDIS
+1291 NKGITDVFGNI
-1304 ALEAATKEA
+1304 
-1313 EGGQL
+1313 
-1318 SAYEKVMD
+1318 MN
-1326 SANKKVKQYQKD
+1326 SANNKLKQYQKD
-1338 IEKDKSLGIETD
+1338 IETDKALGISTD
-1350 KLSNAITAYTEAMK
+1350 ALSQAMDQYK
-1364 KQAWKAQQLEN
+1364 SAMLEKANKAQHMDDIKTNLNNYQS
-1375 MKDVQNIYKAN
+1375 D
-1386 ISYYQNA
+1386 ISFYQNM
-1393 SQATNGKISADSAR
+1393 SQATNGETSFIESKAYLLDA
-1407 EQLTDSLESY
+1407 LERY
-1417 RDYLQELYN
+1417 RDYLNQVYQ
-1426 EDFLNAEQRA
+1426 DTALNAQQRA
-1436 EVWQE
+1436 EIWQK
-1441 LANTQKK
+1441 LASTQKQ
-1448 ITENQM
+1448 ITETQTYDWKN
-1454 YNYRT
+1454 
-1459 QWKAAL
+1459 QWKSAL

-1479 KNIVGGLES
+1479 KDIVKDTQNS
-1488 ATASFFTTTGSLSN
+1488 VTTFFTTTGNLSK
-1502 RLKSTL
+1502 RLKATL
-1508 KNLASSILS
+1508 KNLASSILN
-1517 SLAQIAAK
+1517 SLAQIASS
-1525 MLIFK
+1525 MLMHK
-1530 ALGIP
+1530 WLGIP
-1535 FGGDSNSSAANNS
+1535 FSMN
-1548 WFGRVLGGISLGFKI
+1548 LGGR
-1563 GGGHASGGDV
+1563 ATGGDV

-1596 HVFTSVPTAN
+1596 HVFPGIPEAN
-1606 AQTAQ
+1606 QQKAQ
-1611 PIQIVVN
+1611 PITIVVN

-1627 ESTTTVNHGQVL
+1627 EETTSVNHGQVL
-1639 KTIVLTTVEEALST
+1639 KTIVLTTVEEALVT
-1653 NEAGLRDM
+1653 NEGGLRDAVAGLR
-1661 VTGLR
+1661 

>member
-13 VDNATSG
+13 VDNATAG

-46 TELSKLNSASAK
+46 TELSKLNSASSK

-141 TWNQAMSVSK
+141 TWNQAMAVSK

-180 PGLASGMTVKQ
+180 PGLASGMTIKQ

-247 QSSEGLYNF
+247 QSTEGLYNF

-267 TSQTSKTVLGRLDQ
+267 TTQTSNTVAGKLDQ
-281 IKEGLQRGIAEGMN
+281 IKEGLQRGIAEGMS
-295 PLRNVYSSVLGDIA
+295 PLRDVYSDILGDIA
-309 NKLVVIDKATYEWK
+309 KKLVVIDKTTYQWQ
-323 INPDF
+323 INPAF
-328 ESSLFSISATLMQIG
+328 TSALTDVSVTIMRIG
-343 EKAKDAWNFISPAVS
+343 ESLKSIWETSSPYLSIFAN
-358 LIGNTGKG
+358 GAKG
-366 VLGSVVNNLGLLA
+366 VFGSIFNNLGLVV
-379 AGFAAFKTKDILKD
+379 AGFAAFKTKDILND
-393 LVNIATMNRFDYNA
+393 LVDIATMNRFDYNA

-432 IALQERENE
+432 LALQEREKA
-441 LINNAVSSYADM
+441 LVDGAVESYARM
-453 LHTAENAYSSLK
+453 LHTAENAYAYVK
-465 TLNAMANTP
+465 TLNAMANAP

-549 KLYDEQMKAIDK
+549 KLYDEQMKSIDK

-596 RGDRAKSNVDAYLSL
+596 RGDKAKANVDAYLSL

-632 AVDKLRTA
+632 EVDKLRTA

-654 SERFMDSLHASMKGK
+654 SERFVDSLHASMKGK

-707 MGMGNELVPAAQK
+707 MGMGNELVPAEQK
-720 DTAKVLLQEISDEFK
+720 NTAKLLLMEISDEFK

-888 ITAHTQVVKE
+888 ITTHTQVVKE
-898 HETSL
+898 HGTTL
-903 ESVTNGTITWMNK
+903 ESVTEGTTAWMSK
-916 ISGLAMSL
+916 IAGLSMSL
-924 GILMHIVAE
+924 GILMHLVAE
-933 NSDENKQFAN
+933 NSEENKTLAN
-943 TMADVADKVFI
+943 TMADVADKVFV
-954 GTMAVSALLDVFK
+954 GAMAVGSLLDVFR
-967 ELVKNGPV
+967 ELVKNGPA
-975 IIKTLESIGK
+975 IIKTLEGIGK
-985 AKLFAEHPVA
+985 ARLFAEHPVL
-995 TGLVLGGAAIA
+995 TGVGLAGIAVGGLTWKMLDN
-1006 GFGWSMVSE
+1006 GH
-1015 ANKERNSKNGL
+1015 NQYNSKSGIGL
-1026 GVDFFEHQGL
+1026 DYFEQQGL
-1036 DFSDDEKKYR
+1036 DFSGLPDSAKQYR
-1046 VYGDGSSDSGDSNG
+1046 AYGDGSYDNGDNSGWDIYS
-1060 NGYDYYADESAS
+1060 DESSNYAKG
-1072 WQIGEQYE
+1072 QAIANEANAG
-1080 NGTNLA
+1080 NIA
-1086 DRMTTTTTPSAS
+1086 DRMTTDVNPDAGSSA
-1098 PSSGGGS
+1098 GGGAGGS
-1105 SGGRSA
+1105 S
-1111 RAPKITIDQLPHAV
+1111 RAPKATLDMFSDAV
-1125 QEAVLN
+1125 QEAVMN
-1131 IKSGMDYNAAIGMS
+1131 IQAGMNYNAAIGMS
-1145 AAHMLE
+1145 AAHMFENSDNTMDYYPKRE
-1151 NGENEFWFDPTLN
+1151 NG
-1164 NYEGS
+1164 EGS
-1169 GAHGIGQWLG
+1169 GAYGIGQWMG
-1179 SRLNDLY
+1179 SRLTGLQE
-1186 DYAGSKADD
+1186 YAGSDYNDKYA
-1195 LYSQM
+1195 QM
-1200 GFARYEVT
+1200 GWARYEVMQGD
-1208 EGKEKGNF
+1208 ESSNF
-1216 AKVDTSSPEAAAISF
+1216 AHVDTDSPEAAAVSF
-1231 ERYVE
+1231 ERYIE
-1236 RPGDDVVNANA
+1236 RPGSDVVNANA
-1247 GALADDARRLDA
+1247 AQLQRNARALNE
-1259 AVKEAL
+1259 AVQSAMSQ
-1265 AGLGMSTDTLSD
+1265 LGIDVTNMSKIS
-1277 VNRQMKRDAERKHA
+1277 RAMKRDAERKHK
-1291 IDEARNKTASDIS
+1291 IDEAKIKTASDIA
-1304 ALEAATKEA
+1304 ALDEATKEA

-1318 SAYEKVMD
+1318 SAYQKVMD
-1326 SANKKVKQYQKD
+1326 AADKKVKQY
-1338 IEKDKSLGIETD
+1338 EKDLESDKKLGANTD
-1350 KLSNAITAYTEAMK
+1350 GLSRAITAYTEAMK
-1364 KQAWKAQQLEN
+1364 KQAWKAQQLED
-1375 MKDVQNIYKAN
+1375 MKNIQNTYKGN

-1393 SQATNGKISADSAR
+1393 YQATNGEISADDAR
-1407 EQLTDSLESY
+1407 SRLTDQLESY
-1417 RDYLQELYN
+1417 RDYLKELYN
-1426 EDFLNAEQRA
+1426 ADFLNAQQRA
-1436 EVWQE
+1436 EVWNE
-1441 LANTQKK
+1441 LANTQKQ

-1454 YNYRT
+1454 YNYRI
-1459 QWKAAL
+1459 QWKSAL

-1479 KNIVGGLES
+1479 KDIVGNMQS
-1488 ATASFFTTTGSLSN
+1488 ATTSFFTTTGNLAT
-1502 RLKSTL
+1502 RLKATL
-1508 KNLASSILS
+1508 KNLASSVLS

-1525 MLIFK
+1525 MLVFK
-1530 ALGIP
+1530 MLGIG
-1535 FGGDSNSSAANNS
+1535 FGGDKGYSSAEIG
-1548 WFGRVLGGISLGFKI
+1548 WFGRMFDGLR
-1563 GGGHASGGDV
+1563 ASGGDV

-1627 ESTTTVNHGQVL
+1627 ESTTTVNHGQML

>member
-97 IKKMGDLWGTIVGG
+97 IKKVSDLWGTIVGG

-267 TSQTSKTVLGRLDQ
+267 TTQTSNTVAGKLDQ
-281 IKEGLQRGIAEGMN
+281 IKEGLQRGIAEGMS
-295 PLRNVYSSVLGDIA
+295 PLRDVYSDVLGDIA
-309 NKLVVIDKATYEWK
+309 KKLVVIDKTTYQWK
-323 INPDF
+323 INPAF
-328 ESSLFSISATLMQIG
+328 TSALTDVSVTIVRIG
-343 EKAKDAWNFISPAVS
+343 ESLKNIWETSSPYLSVFAN
-358 LIGNTGKG
+358 GAKG
-366 VLGSVVNNLGLLA
+366 VFGSIVNNLGLVI
-379 AGFAAFKTKDILKD
+379 AGFAAFKTRAVLKD

-453 LHTAENAYSSLK
+453 LHTAENAYSSVK
-465 TLNAMANTP
+465 TLNAMTDTP

-484 QGMGMSEAEAV
+484 QNMGMSEAEAV

-510 DGYDKYIKQAIE
+510 EGYDKYIKAAIE
-522 AGDKAAEQIKAQN
+522 AGDKAAEQIKVQN

-596 RGDRAKSNVDAYLSL
+596 RGDRAKANVDAYLSL

-632 AVDKLRTA
+632 EVDKLRTA

-707 MGMGNELVPAAQK
+707 MGMGNELVPAEQK
-720 DTAKVLLQEISDEFK
+720 NTAKVLLQEISDEFK

-848 QAIEVHKELANYLTQ
+848 QAVQVHKELANYLTQ

-877 HMDVTAQATEA
+877 HMDATVQATEA
-888 ITAHTQVVKE
+888 ITTHTQVVKE
-898 HETSL
+898 HGTSL
-903 ESVTNGTITWMNK
+903 ESVTEGTTAWMSK
-916 ISGLAMSL
+916 IAGLSMSL
-924 GILMHIVAE
+924 GILMHLVAE
-933 NSDENKQFAN
+933 NSEENKTLSN
-943 TMADVADKVFI
+943 TMADVADKVFV
-954 GTMAVSALLDVFK
+954 GAMAVGSLLDVFK
-967 ELVKNGPV
+967 ELVKNGPA
-975 IIKTLESIGK
+975 IIKTLEGIGK
-985 AKLFAEHPVA
+985 ARLFAEHPVL
-995 TGLVLGGAAIA
+995 TGVGLAGVAIGGLTWKMLDN
-1006 GFGWSMVSE
+1006 GH
-1015 ANKERNSKNGL
+1015 NQYNSKSGIGL
-1026 GVDFFEHQGL
+1026 DYFERQGL
-1036 DFSDDEKKYR
+1036 DFSGLSDSAKQYR
-1046 VYGDGSSDSGDSNG
+1046 AYGDGSYDNGENSGWDIYS
-1060 NGYDYYADESAS
+1060 DESSNYAKG
-1072 WQIGEQYE
+1072 QAIANEANAG
-1080 NGTNLA
+1080 NIA
-1086 DRMTTTTTPSAS
+1086 DRMTTDVKPGGDS
-1098 PSSGGGS
+1098 SSGSAGG
-1105 SGGRSA
+1105 GGK
-1111 RAPKITIDQLPHAV
+1111 APRVTLDMFPDAV
-1125 QEAVLN
+1125 QEAIMN
-1131 IKSGMDYNAAIGMS
+1131 INAGMNYNAAIGMS

-1151 NGENEFWFDPTLN
+1151 NSGNTLDFYPDRENM
-1164 NYEGS
+1164 EGS
-1169 GAHGIGQWLG
+1169 GAYGIGQWMG
-1179 SRLNDLY
+1179 SRLTGLQE
-1186 DYAGSKADD
+1186 YAGSDYNDKYA
-1195 LYSQM
+1195 QM
-1200 GFARYEVT
+1200 GWARYEVMQGD
-1208 EGKEKGNF
+1208 ESSNF
-1216 AKVDTSSPEAAAISF
+1216 ANVDTSSPEAAAVSF

-1236 RPGDDVVNANA
+1236 RPGNDVVNVNA
-1247 GALADDARRLDA
+1247 AQLQENARVLNEAVQA
-1259 AVKEAL
+1259 AMSQ
-1265 AGLGMSTDTLSD
+1265 LGMD
-1277 VNRQMKRDAERKHA
+1277 VTNMSKISQTMKRDAERKHR
-1291 IDEARNKTASDIS
+1291 IDEAQIKTASDIA
-1304 ALEAATKEA
+1304 ALDEATKEA
-1313 EGGQL
+1313 EGNRL
-1318 SAYEKVMD
+1318 SAYQKVMD
-1326 SANKKVKQYQKD
+1326 AADKKVKQY
-1338 IEKDKSLGIETD
+1338 EKDLEADKKLGINTD
-1350 KLSNAITAYTEAMK
+1350 GLSKAITAYTEAMK
-1364 KQAWKAQQLEN
+1364 KQAWKAQQLED
-1375 MKDVQNIYKAN
+1375 MKDIQNTYKGN
-1386 ISYYQNA
+1386 ISYYKNA
-1393 SQATNGKISADSAR
+1393 SQASNGEISADDAR
-1407 EQLTDSLESY
+1407 SRLAEQLESY
-1417 RDYLQELYN
+1417 RDYLKELYN
-1426 EDFLNAEQRA
+1426 ADFLNAQQRA
-1436 EVWQE
+1436 EVWNE
-1441 LANTQKK
+1441 LANTQKQ

-1479 KNIVGGLES
+1479 KDIVGNMQS
-1488 ATASFFTTTGSLSN
+1488 ATASFFTTTGNLAT
-1502 RLKSTL
+1502 RLKATL

-1525 MLIFK
+1525 MLVFK
-1530 ALGIP
+1530 MLGIG
-1535 FGGDSNSSAANNS
+1535 FGEDKGYSSANIG
-1548 WFGRVLGGISLGFKI
+1548 WFGRMFGGFR
-1563 GGGHASGGDV
+1563 ASGGDV

-1596 HVFTSVPTAN
+1596 HVFTSVPTVN

-1627 ESTTTVNHGQVL
+1627 ESTTTVNHGQML

>member
-46 TELSKLNSASAK
+46 TELSKLNSASVK

-256 LINKMKGFEMA
+256 LINRMKGFEMA
-267 TSQTSKTVLGRLDQ
+267 TSQTSKTVAGRLDQ

-328 ESSLFSISATLMQIG
+328 ESSLFSISAILIQIG
-343 EKAKDAWNFISPAVS
+343 EKAKNVWNFISPAVS
-358 LIGNTGKG
+358 IIGNTGKG
-366 VLGSVVNNLGLLA
+366 VLGGVVNNLGLLA

-453 LHTAENAYSSLK
+453 LHTAENAYSSFK
-465 TLNAMANTP
+465 TLNAMADTP

-495 ARQNNIVGLANKYGM
+495 ARQNKIVGLANKYGM

-522 AGDKAAEQIKAQN
+522 AGDRAAEQIKAQN

-632 AVDKLRTA
+632 EVDKLRTA

-720 DTAKVLLQEISDEFK
+720 NTAKVLLQEISDEFK

-916 ISGLAMSL
+916 ISGLVMSL

-943 TMADVADKVFI
+943 TMADAADKVFI

-1080 NGTNLA
+1080 KGTNLA
-1086 DRMTTTTTPSAS
+1086 DRMTTTTAPSAS
-1098 PSSGGGS
+1098 PSSGGGGS
-1105 SGGRSA
+1105 AGGSGKAPLATVELTDALYNAMSYMERGMNIYAASALAGSQMQESGG
-1111 RAPKITIDQLPHAV
+1111 I
-1125 QEAVLN
+1125 N
-1131 IKSGMDYNAAIGMS
+1131 
-1145 AAHMLE
+1145 
-1151 NGENEFWFDPTLN
+1151 
-1164 NYEGS
+1164 
-1169 GAHGIGQWLG
+1169 
-1179 SRLNDLY
+1179 
-1186 DYAGSKADD
+1186 GSKEMLDYSADNGLGYHGSVQWGGQRFID
-1195 LYSQM
+1195 LQ
-1200 GFARYEVT
+1200 E
-1208 EGKEKGNF
+1208 F
-1216 AKVDTSSPEAAAISF
+1216 AKATTGSAENWVNGDVQNAFVMHELTNGSYRTTGEKLKGASSLEEANDIVFGEYEA
-1231 ERYVE
+1231 
-1236 RPGDDVVNANA
+1236 PGDDTKGVRLAYSQEIYNKLAQLASGTAVLDDGTNPIKNKKFDASSAAAAKEKLFNDIQNAQKKT
-1247 GALADDARRLDA
+1247 LQDIADLN
-1259 AVKEAL
+1259 L
-1265 AGLGMSTDTLSD
+1265 STEQVTNENKGISSAFNE
-1277 VNRQMKRDAERKHA
+1277 VMK
-1291 IDEARNKTASDIS
+1291 
-1304 ALEAATKEA
+1304 
-1313 EGGQL
+1313 
-1318 SAYEKVMD
+1318 
-1326 SANKKVKQYQKD
+1326 SANNKIAQYQKD
-1338 IEKDKSLGIETD
+1338 METD
-1350 KLSNAITAYTEAMK
+1350 KALGISTDGLAQAMDEYKKAMLEKANKAQHMEDIKTNLNNFQTDISFYKNMSLATNSETSFIESNAYLE
-1364 KQAWKAQQLEN
+1364 QNLEN
-1375 MKDVQNIYKAN
+1375 
-1386 ISYYQNA
+1386 
-1393 SQATNGKISADSAR
+1393 
-1407 EQLTDSLESY
+1407 Y
-1417 RDYLQELYN
+1417 RDYLRQLYQ
-1426 EDFLNAEQRA
+1426 DTALNAQQRA
-1436 EVWQE
+1436 DVWQK
-1441 LANTQKK
+1441 LADTQRQ
-1448 ITENQM
+1448 ITE
-1454 YNYRT
+1454 T
-1459 QWKAAL
+1459 QTYDWRHQWESAL
-1465 DSMKQE
+1465 DSLKQE
-1471 GINFGQLS
+1471 GINFGKLA
-1479 KNIVGGLES
+1479 KDIVQEAQNS
-1488 ATASFFTTTGSLSN
+1488 VTTFFTTTGNLSK
-1502 RLKSTL
+1502 RLKASL
-1508 KNLASSILS
+1508 KNLASSVLNSLS
-1517 SLAQIAAK
+1517 QIASS
-1525 MLIFK
+1525 MLMHK
-1530 ALGIP
+1530 WMGIP
-1535 FGGDSNSSAANNS
+1535 FNM
-1548 WFGRVLGGISLGFKI
+1548 SLGAR
-1563 GGGHASGGDV
+1563 ASGGDV

-1627 ESTTTVNHGQVL
+1627 ESTTTVNHGQML

>member
-256 LINKMKGFEMA
+256 LINRMKGFEMA
-267 TSQTSKTVLGRLDQ
+267 TSQTSKTVTGRLDQ

-328 ESSLFSISATLMQIG
+328 ESSLFSISATLIQIG
-343 EKAKDAWNFISPAVS
+343 EKAKNVWNFISPAVS

-432 IALQERENE
+432 LALQEREKA
-441 LINNAVSSYADM
+441 LVDSAVESYARM
-453 LHTAENAYSSLK
+453 LHTAEDAYASVN

-474 GSITNLAAKW
+474 NSISNLASKW

-510 DGYDKYIKQAIE
+510 EGYDKYIKAAIE
-522 AGDKAAEQIKAQN
+522 AGDKAAEQIKVQN

-549 KLYDEQMKAIDK
+549 KLYDEQMKSIDK

-888 ITAHTQVVKE
+888 ITTHTQVVKE

-995 TGLVLGGAAIA
+995 TGLVLGGIAI
-1006 GFGWSMVSE
+1006 GSFGWSMVSE

-1046 VYGDGSSDSGDSNG
+1046 VYGDGSGDSEDSNG

-1086 DRMTTTTTPSAS
+1086 DRMTTTTAPSAS
-1098 PSSGGGS
+1098 PSSGGGGS
-1105 SGGRSA
+1105 ARGSGKAPLATVELTDALYNAMSYMERGMNIYAASALAGSQMQESGGINGSKEMLDYAADNGLGYHGSVQWGGQRFIDLQEFAKATTGSA
-1111 RAPKITIDQLPHAV
+1111 ENWVNGDVQNAFVMHELTNGSYHTTGEKLKGASSLEEANDIVFGEYEAPGDDTKGVRLAYSQEIYNKLAQLASGT
-1125 QEAVLN
+1125 AVLDDGTN
-1131 IKSGMDYNAAIGMS
+1131 PIK
-1145 AAHMLE
+1145 
-1151 NGENEFWFDPTLN
+1151 
-1164 NYEGS
+1164 
-1169 GAHGIGQWLG
+1169 
-1179 SRLNDLY
+1179 
-1186 DYAGSKADD
+1186 
-1195 LYSQM
+1195 
-1200 GFARYEVT
+1200 
-1208 EGKEKGNF
+1208 GKKF
-1216 AKVDTSSPEAAAISF
+1216 DTSSAAAAKEKLFNDIQNAQKKTLQDIADLNLSTEQVTNENKGISSAF
-1231 ERYVE
+1231 NEV
-1236 RPGDDVVNANA
+1236 
-1247 GALADDARRLDA
+1247 
-1259 AVKEAL
+1259 
-1265 AGLGMSTDTLSD
+1265 
-1277 VNRQMKRDAERKHA
+1277 MK
-1291 IDEARNKTASDIS
+1291 
-1304 ALEAATKEA
+1304 
-1313 EGGQL
+1313 
-1318 SAYEKVMD
+1318 
-1326 SANKKVKQYQKD
+1326 SANNKIAQYQKD
-1338 IEKDKSLGIETD
+1338 METD
-1350 KLSNAITAYTEAMK
+1350 KALGISTDGLAQAMDEYK
-1364 KQAWKAQQLEN
+1364 KAMLEKANKAQHMEDIKTNLNNFQTDISFYKN
-1375 MKDVQNIYKAN
+1375 M
-1386 ISYYQNA
+1386 SL
-1393 SQATNGKISADSAR
+1393 ATNGENSFIESNAYL
-1407 EQLTDSLESY
+1407 EQNLENY
-1417 RDYLQELYN
+1417 RDYLRQLYQ
-1426 EDFLNAEQRA
+1426 DTALNAQQRA
-1436 EVWQE
+1436 DVWQK
-1441 LANTQKK
+1441 LADTQRQ
-1448 ITENQM
+1448 ITE
-1454 YNYRT
+1454 T
-1459 QWKAAL
+1459 QTYDWRHQWESAL
-1465 DSMKQE
+1465 DSLKQE
-1471 GINFGQLS
+1471 GINFGKLA
-1479 KNIVGGLES
+1479 KDIVQEAQNS
-1488 ATASFFTTTGSLSN
+1488 VTTFFTTTGNLSK
-1502 RLKSTL
+1502 RLKASL
-1508 KNLASSILS
+1508 KNLASSVLN
-1517 SLAQIAAK
+1517 SLAQIASS
-1525 MLIFK
+1525 MLMHK
-1530 ALGIP
+1530 WMGIP
-1535 FGGDSNSSAANNS
+1535 FNM
-1548 WFGRVLGGISLGFKI
+1548 SLGAR
-1563 GGGHASGGDV
+1563 ASGGDV

-1606 AQTAQ
+1606 VQTAQ

-1627 ESTTTVNHGQVL
+1627 ESTTTVNHGQML

>member
-97 IKKMGDLWGTIVGG
+97 IKKVSDLWGTIVGG

-180 PGLASGMTVKQ
+180 PVLASGMTVKQ

-267 TSQTSKTVLGRLDQ
+267 TTQTSNTVAGKLDQ
-281 IKEGLQRGIAEGMN
+281 IKEGLQRGIAEGMS
-295 PLRNVYSSVLGDIA
+295 PLRDVYSDVLGDIA
-309 NKLVVIDKATYEWK
+309 KKLVVIDKTTYQWK
-323 INPDF
+323 INPAF
-328 ESSLFSISATLMQIG
+328 TSALTDVSVTIVRIG
-343 EKAKDAWNFISPAVS
+343 ESLKNIWETSSPYLSVFAN
-358 LIGNTGKG
+358 GAKG
-366 VLGSVVNNLGLLA
+366 VFGSIVNNLGLVI
-379 AGFAAFKTKDILKD
+379 AGFAAFKTRAVLKD

-453 LHTAENAYSSLK
+453 LHTAENAYSSVK
-465 TLNAMANTP
+465 TLNAMTDTP

-484 QGMGMSEAEAV
+484 QNMGMSEAEAV

-510 DGYDKYIKQAIE
+510 EGYDKYIKAAIE
-522 AGDKAAEQIKAQN
+522 AGDKAAEQIKVQN

-596 RGDRAKSNVDAYLSL
+596 RGDRAKANVDAYLSL

-632 AVDKLRTA
+632 EVDKLRTA

-707 MGMGNELVPAAQK
+707 MGMGNELVPAEQK
-720 DTAKVLLQEISDEFK
+720 NTAKVLLQEISDEFK

-848 QAIEVHKELANYLTQ
+848 QAVQVHKELANYLTQ

-877 HMDVTAQATEA
+877 HMDATVQATEA
-888 ITAHTQVVKE
+888 ITTHTQVVKE
-898 HETSL
+898 HGTSL
-903 ESVTNGTITWMNK
+903 ESVTEGTTAWMSK
-916 ISGLAMSL
+916 IAGLSMSL
-924 GILMHIVAE
+924 GILMHLVAE
-933 NSDENKQFAN
+933 NSEENKTLAN
-943 TMADVADKVFI
+943 TMADVADKVFV
-954 GTMAVSALLDVFK
+954 GAMAVGSLLDVFK
-967 ELVKNGPV
+967 ELVKNGPA
-975 IIKTLESIGK
+975 IIKTLEGIGK
-985 AKLFAEHPVA
+985 ARLFAEHPVL
-995 TGLVLGGAAIA
+995 TGVGLAGVAIGGLTWKMLDN
-1006 GFGWSMVSE
+1006 GH
-1015 ANKERNSKNGL
+1015 NQYNSKSGIGL
-1026 GVDFFEHQGL
+1026 DYFERQGL
-1036 DFSDDEKKYR
+1036 DFSGLSDSAKQYR
-1046 VYGDGSSDSGDSNG
+1046 AYGDGSYDNGENSGWDIYS
-1060 NGYDYYADESAS
+1060 DESSNYAKG
-1072 WQIGEQYE
+1072 QAIANEANAG
-1080 NGTNLA
+1080 NIA
-1086 DRMTTTTTPSAS
+1086 DRMTTDVKPGGDS
-1098 PSSGGGS
+1098 SSGSAGG
-1105 SGGRSA
+1105 GGK
-1111 RAPKITIDQLPHAV
+1111 APRVTLDMFPDAV
-1125 QEAVLN
+1125 QEAIMN
-1131 IKSGMDYNAAIGMS
+1131 INAGMNYNAAIGMS

-1151 NGENEFWFDPTLN
+1151 NSGNTLDFYPDRENM
-1164 NYEGS
+1164 EGS
-1169 GAHGIGQWLG
+1169 GAYGIGQWMG
-1179 SRLNDLY
+1179 SRLTGLQE
-1186 DYAGSKADD
+1186 YAGSDYNDKYA
-1195 LYSQM
+1195 QM
-1200 GFARYEVT
+1200 GWARYEVMQGD
-1208 EGKEKGNF
+1208 ESSNF
-1216 AKVDTSSPEAAAISF
+1216 ANVDTSSPEAAAVSF

-1236 RPGDDVVNANA
+1236 RPGNDVVNVNA
-1247 GALADDARRLDA
+1247 AQLQENARVLNEAVQA
-1259 AVKEAL
+1259 AMSQ
-1265 AGLGMSTDTLSD
+1265 LGMD
-1277 VNRQMKRDAERKHA
+1277 VTNMSKISQTMKRDAERKHR
-1291 IDEARNKTASDIS
+1291 IDEAQIKTASDIA
-1304 ALEAATKEA
+1304 ALDEATKEA
-1313 EGGQL
+1313 EGNRL
-1318 SAYEKVMD
+1318 SAYQKVMD
-1326 SANKKVKQYQKD
+1326 AADKKVKQY
-1338 IEKDKSLGIETD
+1338 EKDLEADKKLGINTD
-1350 KLSNAITAYTEAMK
+1350 GLSKAITAYTEAMK
-1364 KQAWKAQQLEN
+1364 KQAWKAQQLED
-1375 MKDVQNIYKAN
+1375 MKDIQNTYKGN
-1386 ISYYQNA
+1386 ISYYKNA
-1393 SQATNGKISADSAR
+1393 SQATNGEISADDAR
-1407 EQLTDSLESY
+1407 SLLTEQLESY
-1417 RDYLQELYN
+1417 RDYLKELYDA
-1426 EDFLNAEQRA
+1426 DFLNAQQRA

-1441 LANTQKK
+1441 LANTQKQ

-1454 YNYRT
+1454 YNYRS
-1459 QWKAAL
+1459 QWKSAL

-1479 KNIVGGLES
+1479 KDIVGNMQS
-1488 ATASFFTTTGSLSN
+1488 ATASFFTTTGNLAT
-1502 RLKSTL
+1502 RLKATL
-1508 KNLASSILS
+1508 KNLASSILN

-1535 FGGDSNSSAANNS
+1535 FGGSSSSSAGSAWGN
-1548 WFGRVLGGISLGFKI
+1548 RMLSLFSFKI
-1563 GGGHASGGDV
+1563 GGNHATGGDV

-1596 HVFTSVPTAN
+1596 HVFPGIPEASQQKT
-1606 AQTAQ
+1606 Q
-1611 PIQIVVN
+1611 PITIVVN

-1627 ESTTTVNHGQVL
+1627 EETTSVNHGQVL
-1639 KTIVLTTVEEALST
+1639 KTIVLTTVEEALVT
-1653 NEAGLRDM
+1653 NEGGLRDAVAGLR
-1661 VTGLR
+1661 

>member
-256 LINKMKGFEMA
+256 LINRMKGFEMA

-281 IKEGLQRGIAEGMN
+281 IKEGLQRGIAEGMT

-343 EKAKDAWNFISPAVS
+343 EKAKNAWNFISPAVS

-432 IALQERENE
+432 LALQEREKA
-441 LINNAVSSYADM
+441 LVDGAVESYARM
-453 LHTAENAYSSLK
+453 LHTAEDAYASVN

-474 GSITNLAAKW
+474 NSISNLAAKW
-484 QGMGMSEAEAV
+484 QSMGMSEAEAV

-510 DGYDKYIKQAIE
+510 GGYDKYIKAAIE

-549 KLYDEQMKAIDK
+549 KLYDEQMKSIDK

-720 DTAKVLLQEISDEFK
+720 NTAKVLLQEISDEFK
-735 QVGMSAQEAQAKA
+735 QVGMSSQEAQAKA

-868 DKAVIATKD
+868 DKAVVATKD

-888 ITAHTQVVKE
+888 ITTHTQVVKE
-898 HETSL
+898 HGTSL
-903 ESVTNGTITWMNK
+903 ESVTNRTITWMNK
-916 ISGLAMSL
+916 ISGLTMSL

-943 TMADVADKVFI
+943 TMADAADKVFI

-975 IIKTLESIGK
+975 IIKTLEGIGK

-995 TGLVLGGAAIA
+995 TGLALGGIAI
-1006 GFGWSMVSE
+1006 GSFGWSMVSE

-1046 VYGDGSSDSGDSNG
+1046 VYGDGSSDSGDSNN

-1080 NGTNLA
+1080 NNANLA
-1086 DRMTTTTTPSAS
+1086 DRMTTTTAPSAS

-1105 SGGRSA
+1105 RAGGSGKAPLATIELTDALYNAMSYMGRGMNIYAASALAGSQMQESGGINGSKEMLDYAADNGLGYHGSVQWGGQRFIDLQEFAKATTGSA
-1111 RAPKITIDQLPHAV
+1111 ENWVNGDVQNAFVMHELTNGSYHTTGEKLKGASSLEEANDIVFGEYEAPGDDTKGVRLAYSQEIYNKLAQLASGT
-1125 QEAVLN
+1125 AVLDDGTN
-1131 IKSGMDYNAAIGMS
+1131 PIK
-1145 AAHMLE
+1145 
-1151 NGENEFWFDPTLN
+1151 
-1164 NYEGS
+1164 
-1169 GAHGIGQWLG
+1169 
-1179 SRLNDLY
+1179 
-1186 DYAGSKADD
+1186 
-1195 LYSQM
+1195 
-1200 GFARYEVT
+1200 
-1208 EGKEKGNF
+1208 GKKF
-1216 AKVDTSSPEAAAISF
+1216 DTSSAAAAKEKLFNDIQNAQKKTLQDIADLNLSTEQVTNENKGISSAF
-1231 ERYVE
+1231 NEV
-1236 RPGDDVVNANA
+1236 
-1247 GALADDARRLDA
+1247 
-1259 AVKEAL
+1259 
-1265 AGLGMSTDTLSD
+1265 
-1277 VNRQMKRDAERKHA
+1277 MK
-1291 IDEARNKTASDIS
+1291 
-1304 ALEAATKEA
+1304 
-1313 EGGQL
+1313 
-1318 SAYEKVMD
+1318 
-1326 SANKKVKQYQKD
+1326 SANNKIAQYQKD
-1338 IEKDKSLGIETD
+1338 METD
-1350 KLSNAITAYTEAMK
+1350 KALGISTDGLAQAMDEYK
-1364 KQAWKAQQLEN
+1364 KAMLEKANKAQHMEDIKTNLNNFQTDISFYKN
-1375 MKDVQNIYKAN
+1375 M
-1386 ISYYQNA
+1386 SL
-1393 SQATNGKISADSAR
+1393 ATNGETSFIESKAY
-1407 EQLTDSLESY
+1407 LEENLENY
-1417 RDYLQELYN
+1417 RDYLKQLYQ
-1426 EDFLNAEQRA
+1426 DTALNAQQRA
-1436 EVWQE
+1436 DVWQK
-1441 LANTQKK
+1441 LADTQRQ
-1448 ITENQM
+1448 ITE
-1454 YNYRT
+1454 T
-1459 QWKAAL
+1459 QTYDWRHQWESAL
-1465 DSMKQE
+1465 DSLKQE
-1471 GINFGQLS
+1471 GIDFGKLA
-1479 KNIVGGLES
+1479 KDIVQEAQNS
-1488 ATASFFTTTGSLSN
+1488 VTTFFTTTGNLSK
-1502 RLKSTL
+1502 RLKASL
-1508 KNLASSILS
+1508 KNLASSVLNSLS
-1517 SLAQIAAK
+1517 QIASS
-1525 MLIFK
+1525 MLMHK
-1530 ALGIP
+1530 WMGIP
-1535 FGGDSNSSAANNS
+1535 FNM
-1548 WFGRVLGGISLGFKI
+1548 SLGAR
-1563 GGGHASGGDV
+1563 ASGGDV

-1606 AQTAQ
+1606 VQTAQ

-1627 ESTTTVNHGQVL
+1627 ESTTTVNHGQML